1 MSGDGTVSALEIAAA
16 IKGNPPTPQQRAVI
30 EADLAPALV
39 IAGAGS
45 GKTETMANRVLYLL
59 ANGMV
64 KPSEV
69 LGLTFTRKA
78 AGELA
83 GRIRE
88 RIEQLAEAGLVG
100 DDYDVFD
107 APTVATYNSFANSIY
122 RDNAALIGRESD
134 AAVLS
139 EASSWQLARS
149 IVVASADERLA
160 DLDKSVDV
168 VTKAVINLN
177 HELSEIEHDSD
188 DVRRMVS
195 ELGSVLE
202 LPYGGRA
209 NARYPDVKRAIE
221 AVQGLPVLLDLADA
235 FAEAKASRGLVEYSD
250 QVSLALTATERVAKV
265 ADELRS
271 RFAVVLL
278 DEYQDTSV
286 VQTRLLKRL
295 FRDHAVMAVGDPH
308 QSIYGWRGASAANL
322 GGFPADF
329 SSRPAS
335 VARFELSTSWRN
347 GHAILAAA
355 NALVEKL
362 NLVTKV
368 EVGALTASPAASGED
383 LSVVFEETVND
394 EAAATAAWLKAQ
406 LVIPSA
412 KGEQRSAAM
421 LLRTRSTMSVF
432 TAALDEADVPYHV
445 LGIGGLLQQP
455 EIVDL
460 VSALWVV
467 NDPTAGSQLIRLLT
481 GSRWRLGVQDI
492 HALSRLASWLRDRD
506 YAQQPLDD
514 DLRRAM
520 RDSVADNEGGSIVD
534 ALDFIAHA
542 RPGHGALGNF
552 SAAGLERL
560 RDAGALFAR
569 LRSRAGL
576 ELVDFVT
583 LVEQELML
591 DIEVAANDRLPLGNG
606 NLEAFFD
613 ALGGYLASDDRASLG
628 GFLGWLTVAEWR
640 DSLGPRP
647 EDPEPGTV
655 QILTIHGSKGLE
667 WDIVALPR
675 LVEGELPG
683 AAKDGYNGWLSL
695 GALPYEFRGDADELP
710 LLRWRGIETQKEF
723 DDNRKRFKLDLESR
737 HRLEERRL
745 AYVAVTRARH
755 SLLLSGSFWS
765 KQSKP
770 RLPSEFL
777 LDLEA
782 SGVIGELPVESEHEE
797 NPLGSEP
804 EYLQWPAD
812 PLGVRRRRVE
822 AGADA
827 VRVALAD
834 AAPVDG
840 AATGLD
846 GRRTGDAEPG
856 NTEPG
861 KWSGDL
867 TLLLRERA
875 ARLAASEVV
884 AVPTRVSAS
893 RFKDFVSDPASVAS
907 SLRRPMPERPYKATQ
922 IGTLFHAWVEQRYGM
937 GGASEQLDALA
948 FDLDEGD
955 AVADDQLLA
964 LQETF
969 ARSAWAGRKPV
980 DVEREIH
987 LPFDGRIV
995 VCKIDAVYRDGERFQ
1010 VVDWKTGKAPKDP
1023 ADLERKQLQLALYRL
1038 AYARWAGVSPELIDA
1053 VFYFVADD
1061 TVIAPERIFDEAE
1074 LLALW
1079 RASLPAA

>member
-1 MSGDGTVSALEIAAA
+1 MTTLSAPSRVSALQIAEA
-16 IKGNPPTPQQRAVI
+16 IAGDPPTPQQQAVI

-59 ANGMV
+59 ANGLV
-64 KPSEV
+64 RPSEV

-83 GRIRE
+83 RRIRD
-88 RIEQLAEAGLVG
+88 RIEQLAAAGLVAS
-100 DDYDVFD
+100 DYDVFD

-149 IVVASADERLA
+149 IVVASHDERLA

-177 HELSEIEHDSD
+177 HELSEIERDSD
-188 DVRRMVS
+188 DVRRMVG
-195 ELGSVLE
+195 ELGSVLD
-202 LPYGGRA
+202 LPYGGRS
-209 NARYPDVKRAIE
+209 NARYPDVRRAIE

-235 FAEAKASRGLVEYSD
+235 FADAKASRGLVEYSD
-250 QVSLALTATERVAKV
+250 QVALALTATQRVPRIAE
-265 ADELRS
+265 ELRE
-271 RFAVVLL
+271 RFSVVLL

-286 VQTRLLKRL
+286 VQTRLLKTL

-329 SSRPAS
+329 SSTPRA
-335 VARFELSTSWRN
+335 VAKFDLSTSWRN
-347 GHAILAAA
+347 GHGILAAA

-362 NLVTKV
+362 NAVTKV
-368 EVGALTASPAASGED
+368 EVGALTASPAASDEK
-383 LSVVFEETVND
+383 LAVVFEETVAD

-406 LVIPSA
+406 LAVRSR

-432 TAALDEADVPYHV
+432 TSALDDAGVPYHV
-445 LGIGGLLQQP
+445 LGIGGLLQEP

-481 GSRWRLGVQDI
+481 GSRWRIGVQDI

-506 YAQQPLDD
+506 YAQQPLADE
-514 DLRRAM
+514 LREALRA
-520 RDSVADNEGGSIVD
+520 SVAESEGGSIVE
-534 ALDFIAHA
+534 ALDFLASA

-552 SAAGLERL
+552 SEIGLERL
-560 RDAGALFAR
+560 REAGALFAR
-569 LRSRAGL
+569 LRSRANL

-613 ALGGYLASDDRASLG
+613 ALGGYLASDDNSSLG

-655 QILTIHGSKGLE
+655 QLLTIHGSKGLE
-667 WDIVALPR
+667 WDIVAVPR
-675 LVEGELPG
+675 VVEGELPG

-695 GALPYEFRGDADELP
+695 GALPYEFRGDAGELP

-723 DDNRKRFKLDLESR
+723 DDSRKQFKLDLEVR

-745 AYVAVTRARH
+745 AYVAVTRAKH

-770 RLPSEFL
+770 RSPSEFL

-782 SGVIGELPVESEHEE
+782 SGVIGELPTESEHEE
-797 NPLGSEP
+797 NPLGNEP
-804 EYLQWPAD
+804 EYIQWPVD

-822 AGADA
+822 AGAAA
-827 VRVALAD
+827 VREAERVLAD
-834 AAPVDG
+834 STSVD
-840 AATGLD
+840 ADRVTP
-846 GRRTGDAEPG
+846 EPA
-856 NTEPG
+856 G
-861 KWSGDL
+861 KWSTDL
-867 TLLLRERA
+867 TLLLRERERRMGA
-875 ARLAASEVV
+875 NELV
-884 AVPTRVSAS
+884 AMPVRVAAS
-893 RFKDFVSDPASVAS
+893 RFKDFVTDPASVAS

-922 IGTLFHAWVEQRYGM
+922 IGTLFHSWVESRYGM
-937 GGASEQLDALA
+937 GGTSEALDALTTEMDDGGA
-948 FDLDEGD
+948 GGDITNDADLARLQDTFSRSIW
-955 AVADDQLLA
+955 AD
-964 LQETF
+964 
-969 ARSAWAGRKPV
+969 RRPV

-987 LPFDGRIV
+987 LPFDDRIV
-995 VCKIDAVYRDGERFQ
+995 ICKIDAVYFDGERYQ
-1010 VVDWKTGKAPKDP
+1010 VVDWKTGKAPKDA

-1038 AYARWAGVSPELIDA
+1038 AYSRWAGIDPSLIDA

-1061 TVIAPERIFDEAE
+1061 RVVTPERIFDEHE
-1074 LLALW
+1074 LLELW
-1079 RASLPAA
+1079 REAFPS

>member
-1 MSGDGTVSALEIAAA
+1 MTTAATTVSALDIAAA

-83 GRIRE
+83 TRIRE

-149 IVVASADERLA
+149 IVVASTDARLA

-168 VTKAVINLN
+168 VTKAVINLD
-177 HELSEIEHDSD
+177 HELSEIERDSD
-188 DVRRMVS
+188 DVRRMVG
-195 ELGSVLE
+195 ELGRVLE

-209 NARYPDVKRAIE
+209 NARYPDVRKAVE

-235 FAEAKASRGLVEYSD
+235 FAAAKAGRGLVEYSD
-250 QVSLALTATERVAKV
+250 QVSLALTATERVPKV
-265 ADELRS
+265 ADELRE
-271 RFAVVLL
+271 RFRVVLL

-286 VQTRLLKRL
+286 VQTRLLQRL

-322 GGFPADF
+322 GGFPSDF
-329 SSRPAS
+329 SSTPAA
-335 VARFELSTSWRN
+335 VAKFDLSTSWRN

-406 LVIPSA
+406 LAVRSA

-432 TAALDEADVPYHV
+432 TAALDAADVPYHV
-445 LGIGGLLQQP
+445 LGIGGLLQEP

-467 NDPTAGSQLIRLLT
+467 DDPTAGSQLIRLLT
-481 GSRWRLGVQDI
+481 GSRWRLGVQDV

-514 DLRRAM
+514 ELRQAM
-520 RDSVADNEGGSIVD
+520 RDSVADNEGGSIVE
-534 ALDFIAHA
+534 ALDFIAHS
-542 RPGHGALGNF
+542 RPGHGALKNF
-552 SAAGLERL
+552 SEVGLERL

-569 LRSRAGL
+569 LRARAGL

-613 ALGGYLASDDRASLG
+613 ALGGYLSSDDRASLG

-667 WDIVALPR
+667 WDIVAVPR

-710 LLRWRGIETQKEF
+710 MLRWRGIETQKEF
-723 DDNRKRFKLDLESR
+723 DDNRKRFKLDLETR

-770 RLPSEFL
+770 RTPSEFL

-782 SGVIGELPVESEHEE
+782 SGVITELPVESEHED

-804 EYLQWPAD
+804 EYLQWPVD
-812 PLGVRRRRVE
+812 PLGVRRPRVE
-822 AGADA
+822 AGAAA
-827 VRVALAD
+827 VR
-834 AAPVDG
+834 AAI
-840 AATGLD
+840 
-846 GRRTGDAEPG
+846 DAEPTTAG
-856 NTEPG
+856 T
-861 KWSGDL
+861 WSDDL

-875 ARLAASEVV
+875 RRLGASELV

-922 IGTLFHAWVEQRYGM
+922 IGTLFHTWVEERYGL
-937 GGASEQLDALA
+937 GGTSEELDASG
-948 FDLDEGD
+948 FELDDGETVSGD
-955 AVADDQLLA
+955 AELVR
-964 LQETF
+964 LQDTF
-969 ARSAWAGRKPV
+969 ARSVWAGRKPI

-995 VCKIDAVYRDGERFQ
+995 ICKIDAVYADGDRFQ
-1010 VVDWKTGKAPKDP
+1010 VVDWKTGKAPKDA

-1038 AYARWAGVSPELIDA
+1038 AYARWSGIAPELIDA

-1061 TVIAPERIFDEAE
+1061 TVVTPDRIFDEAE

-1079 RASLPAA
+1079 RESVGE

>member
-1 MSGDGTVSALEIAAA
+1 MTTAATTVSALDIAAA

-83 GRIRE
+83 TRIRE

-149 IVVASADERLA
+149 IVVASTDARLA

-168 VTKAVINLN
+168 VTKAVINLD
-177 HELSEIEHDSD
+177 HELSEIERDSD
-188 DVRRMVS
+188 DVRRMVG
-195 ELGSVLE
+195 ELGRVLE

-209 NARYPDVKRAIE
+209 NARYPDVRKAVE

-235 FAEAKASRGLVEYSD
+235 FAAAKAGRGLVEYSD
-250 QVSLALTATERVAKV
+250 QVSLALTATERVPKV
-265 ADELRS
+265 ADELRE
-271 RFAVVLL
+271 RFRVVLL

-286 VQTRLLKRL
+286 VQTRLLQRL

-322 GGFPADF
+322 GGFPSDF
-329 SSRPAS
+329 SSTPAA
-335 VARFELSTSWRN
+335 VAKFDLSTSWRN

-406 LVIPSA
+406 LAVRSA

-432 TAALDEADVPYHV
+432 TAALDAADVPYHV
-445 LGIGGLLQQP
+445 LGIGGLLQEP

-467 NDPTAGSQLIRLLT
+467 DDPTAGSQLIRLLT
-481 GSRWRLGVQDI
+481 GSRWRLGVQDV

-514 DLRRAM
+514 ELRQAM
-520 RDSVADNEGGSIVD
+520 RDSVADNEGGSIVE
-534 ALDFIAHA
+534 ALDFIAHS
-542 RPGHGALGNF
+542 RPGHDALKNF
-552 SAAGLERL
+552 SEVGLERL

-569 LRSRAGL
+569 LRARAGL

-613 ALGGYLASDDRASLG
+613 ALGGYLSSDDRASLG

-667 WDIVALPR
+667 WDIVAVPR

-710 LLRWRGIETQKEF
+710 MLRWRGIETQKEF
-723 DDNRKRFKLDLESR
+723 DDNRKRFKLDLETR

-770 RLPSEFL
+770 RTPSEFL

-782 SGVIGELPVESEHEE
+782 SGVITELPVESEHED

-804 EYLQWPAD
+804 EYLQWPVD
-812 PLGVRRRRVE
+812 PLGVRRPRVE
-822 AGADA
+822 AGAAA
-827 VRVALAD
+827 VR
-834 AAPVDG
+834 AAI
-840 AATGLD
+840 
-846 GRRTGDAEPG
+846 DAEPTTAG
-856 NTEPG
+856 T
-861 KWSGDL
+861 WSDDL

-875 ARLAASEVV
+875 RRLGASELV

-922 IGTLFHAWVEQRYGM
+922 IGTLFHTWVEERYGL
-937 GGASEQLDALA
+937 GGTSEELDASG
-948 FDLDEGD
+948 FELDDGETVSGD
-955 AVADDQLLA
+955 AELVR
-964 LQETF
+964 LQDTF
-969 ARSAWAGRKPV
+969 ARSVWAGRKPI

-995 VCKIDAVYRDGERFQ
+995 ICKIDAVYADGDRFQ
-1010 VVDWKTGKAPKDP
+1010 VVDWKTGKAPKDA

-1038 AYARWAGVSPELIDA
+1038 AYARWSGIAPELIDA

-1061 TVIAPERIFDEAE
+1061 TVVTPDRIFDEAE

-1079 RASLPAA
+1079 RESVGE

>member
-1 MSGDGTVSALEIAAA
+1 MTLDVSPGVATRISALEIAAA
-16 IKGNPPTPQQRAVI
+16 IGGNPPTPQQQAVI
-30 EADLAPALV
+30 EAELAPALV

-59 ANGMV
+59 ANGLV

-83 GRIRE
+83 KRIRE
-88 RIEQLAEAGLVG
+88 RIEQLAAAGLIG

-149 IVVASADERLA
+149 IVVASHDDRIA

-177 HELSEIEHDSD
+177 HELSEIEGDSD
-188 DVRRMVS
+188 DVRRMVG
-195 ELGSVLE
+195 ELGAVLE
-202 LPYGGRA
+202 LPYGGRS
-209 NARYPDVKRAIE
+209 NARYPDVRKAVE
-221 AVQGLPVLLDLADA
+221 AVQSLPVLLDLADA
-235 FAEAKASRGLVEYSD
+235 FAAAKAGRGLVEYSD
-250 QVSLALTATERVAKV
+250 QVALALLATEKV
-265 ADELRS
+265 PKIADELRA

-286 VQTRLLKRL
+286 VQTRLLKTL

-322 GGFPADF
+322 GSFPRDF
-329 SSRPAS
+329 SSFEPLET
-335 VARFELSTSWRN
+335 VAKFDLSTSWRN
-347 GHAILAAA
+347 GHSILAAA
-355 NALVEKL
+355 NSLVEKL

-368 EVGALTASPAASGED
+368 EVGALTASPAASGES
-383 LSVVFEETVND
+383 LSVVFEETVAE
-394 EAAATAAWLKAQ
+394 EAAAAAAWLKAQ
-406 LVIPSA
+406 LAVRSG
-412 KGEQRSAAM
+412 KGEQRTAAM
-421 LLRTRSTMSVF
+421 LMRTRSTLPVF
-432 TAALDEADVPYHV
+432 TAALDAAGVPYHV
-445 LGIGGLLQQP
+445 LGIGGLLQEP

-481 GSRWRLGVQDI
+481 GSRWRIGVQDI

-514 DLRRAM
+514 ELREAM
-520 RDSVADNEGGSIVD
+520 RASVADGEGGSIVE
-534 ALDFIAHA
+534 ALDFIAHS
-542 RPGHGALGNF
+542 RREHGALRNF
-552 SAAGLERL
+552 SEVGLERL
-560 RDAGALFAR
+560 RDAGSTFAR
-569 LRSRAGL
+569 LRSRANL

-591 DIEVAANDRLPLGNG
+591 DIEVAANDRLPLGNA

-613 ALGGYLASDDRASLG
+613 ALGGYLSSDDHASLG
-628 GFLGWLTVAEWR
+628 GFLAWLTVAEWR

-647 EDPEPGTV
+647 EEPEPGTV
-655 QILTIHGSKGLE
+655 QLLTIHGSKGLE
-667 WDIVALPR
+667 WDIVSVPR

-695 GALPYEFRGDADELP
+695 GALPYEFRGDASELP
-710 LLRWRGIETQKEF
+710 LLSWRGIQTQKEF
-723 DDNRKRFKLDLESR
+723 DDNRKQFKLDLETR

-765 KQSKP
+765 TQSKP
-770 RLPSEFL
+770 RSPSEFL
-777 LDLEA
+777 LDLER
-782 SGVIGELPVESEHEE
+782 SGVIDELPEQSEHEE

-804 EYLQWPAD
+804 EYLQWPVD

-827 VRVALAD
+827 VRAALASET
-834 AAPVDG
+834 PTDG
-840 AATGLD
+840 GT
-846 GRRTGDAEPG
+846 
-856 NTEPG
+856 
-861 KWSGDL
+861 WSDDL
-867 TLLLRERA
+867 TLLLREREQ
-875 ARLAASEVV
+875 RLGANGLV
-884 AVPTRVSAS
+884 AIPARVSAS
-893 RFKDFVSDPASVAS
+893 RFKDFVTQPATVAS
-907 SLRRPMPERPYKATQ
+907 ALRRPMPERPYKATQ
-922 IGTLFHAWVEQRYGM
+922 IGTLFHSWVEQRYGM
-937 GGASEQLDALA
+937 GGTSEELDAFALE
-948 FDLDEGD
+948 FDDGGVTGEITND
-955 AVADDQLLA
+955 AELVR

-969 ARSAWAGRKPV
+969 SRSVWAGRRPV

-995 VCKIDAVYRDGERFQ
+995 ICKIDAVYFDGARYQ
-1010 VVDWKTGKAPKDP
+1010 VVDWKTGKAPRDA
-1023 ADLERKQLQLALYRL
+1023 ADLENKQLQLALYRL
-1038 AYARWAGVSPELIDA
+1038 AYSRWAGIDIDLIDA

-1061 TVIAPERIFDEAE
+1061 RVVTPARIFDESE
-1074 LLALW
+1074 LVSLW
-1079 RASLPAA
+1079 RASTTGR

>member
-1 MSGDGTVSALEIAAA
+1 MTTAATTVSALDIAAA

-83 GRIRE
+83 TRIRE

-149 IVVASADERLA
+149 IVVASTDARLA

-168 VTKAVINLN
+168 VTKAVINLD
-177 HELSEIEHDSD
+177 HELSEIERDSD
-188 DVRRMVS
+188 DVRRMVG
-195 ELGSVLE
+195 ELGRVLE

-209 NARYPDVKRAIE
+209 NARYPDVRKAVE

-235 FAEAKASRGLVEYSD
+235 FAAAKAGRGLVEYSD
-250 QVSLALTATERVAKV
+250 QVSLALTATERVPKV
-265 ADELRS
+265 ADELRE
-271 RFAVVLL
+271 RFRVVLL

-322 GGFPADF
+322 GGFPSDF
-329 SSRPAS
+329 SSTPAA
-335 VARFELSTSWRN
+335 VAKFDLSTSWRN

-406 LVIPSA
+406 LAVRSA

-432 TAALDEADVPYHV
+432 TAALDAADVPYHV
-445 LGIGGLLQQP
+445 LGIGGLLQEP

-467 NDPTAGSQLIRLLT
+467 DDPTAGSQLIRLLT
-481 GSRWRLGVQDI
+481 GSRWRLGVQDV

-514 DLRRAM
+514 ELRQAM
-520 RDSVADNEGGSIVD
+520 RDSVADNEGGSIVE
-534 ALDFIAHA
+534 ALDFIAHS
-542 RPGHGALGNF
+542 RPGHGALKNF
-552 SAAGLERL
+552 SEVGLERL

-569 LRSRAGL
+569 LRARAGL

-613 ALGGYLASDDRASLG
+613 ALGGYLSSDDRASLG

-667 WDIVALPR
+667 WDIVAVPR

-710 LLRWRGIETQKEF
+710 MLRWRGIETQKEF
-723 DDNRKRFKLDLESR
+723 DDNRKRFKLDLETR

-770 RLPSEFL
+770 RTPSEFL

-782 SGVIGELPVESEHEE
+782 SGVITELPVESEHED

-804 EYLQWPAD
+804 EYLQWPVD
-812 PLGVRRRRVE
+812 PLGVRRPRVE
-822 AGADA
+822 AGAAA
-827 VRVALAD
+827 VR
-834 AAPVDG
+834 AAI
-840 AATGLD
+840 
-846 GRRTGDAEPG
+846 DAEPTTAG
-856 NTEPG
+856 T
-861 KWSGDL
+861 WSDDL

-875 ARLAASEVV
+875 RRLGAGELV

-922 IGTLFHAWVEQRYGM
+922 IGTLFHTWVEERYGL
-937 GGASEQLDALA
+937 GGTSEELDASG
-948 FDLDEGD
+948 FELDDGETVSGD
-955 AVADDQLLA
+955 AELVR
-964 LQETF
+964 LQDTF
-969 ARSAWAGRKPV
+969 ARSVWAGRKPI

-995 VCKIDAVYRDGERFQ
+995 ICKIDAVYADGDRFQ
-1010 VVDWKTGKAPKDP
+1010 VVDWKTGKAPKDA

-1038 AYARWAGVSPELIDA
+1038 AYARWSGIAPELIDA

-1061 TVIAPERIFDEAE
+1061 TVVTPDRIFDEAE

-1079 RASLPAA
+1079 RESVGE

>member
-1 MSGDGTVSALEIAAA
+1 MTLDLNVTTRVSALEIAAA
-16 IKGNPPTPQQRAVI
+16 IGGNPPTPQQQAVI

-59 ANGMV
+59 ANRMV

-83 GRIRE
+83 KRIRE
-88 RIEQLAEAGLVG
+88 RIEQLAAAGLVG

-149 IVVASADERLA
+149 IVVASRDERIA

-168 VTKAVINLN
+168 VTKAVITLN
-177 HELSEIEHDSD
+177 HELSEIEGDSD
-188 DVRRMVS
+188 DVRRMVA

-202 LPYGGRA
+202 LPYGGRS
-209 NARYPDVKRAIE
+209 NARYPDVRKAVE

-235 FAEAKASRGLVEYSD
+235 FAAAKADRGLVEYSD
-250 QVSLALTATERVAKV
+250 QVALALLATERVPKI
-265 ADELRS
+265 ADDLRA

-286 VQTRLLKRL
+286 VQTRLLKTL
-295 FRDHAVMAVGDPH
+295 FADHAVMAVGDPH

-322 GGFPADF
+322 GSFPSDF
-329 SSRPAS
+329 SSVDFSSLNRLEP
-335 VARFELSTSWRN
+335 VAKFDLSTSWRN
-347 GHAILAAA
+347 GHSILAAA

-368 EVGALTASPAASGED
+368 EVGSLTASPAASAES
-383 LSVVFEETVND
+383 LSVVFEETVAE
-394 EAAATAAWLKAQ
+394 EAAAAAAWLKAQ
-406 LVIPSA
+406 LAVPSG
-412 KGEQRSAAM
+412 KGEQRTAAM
-421 LLRTRSTMSVF
+421 LMRTRSTLPVF
-432 TAALDEADVPYHV
+432 TAALDEAGVPYHV
-445 LGIGGLLQQP
+445 LGIGGLLQEP

-481 GSRWRLGVQDI
+481 GSRWRIGVQDI

-514 DLRRAM
+514 DLREAM
-520 RDSVADNEGGSIVD
+520 RASVADGEGGSIVE
-534 ALDFIAHA
+534 ALDFIAHS
-542 RPGHGALGNF
+542 RREHGALRNF
-552 SAAGLERL
+552 SEVGLERL
-560 RDAGALFAR
+560 RDAGSTFAR
-569 LRSRAGL
+569 LRSRANL
-576 ELVDFVT
+576 ELADFVT

-591 DIEVAANDRLPLGNG
+591 DIEVAANDRLPLGNA

-613 ALGGYLASDDRASLG
+613 ALGGYLSSDDNASLG

-655 QILTIHGSKGLE
+655 QLLTIHGSKGLE
-667 WDIVALPR
+667 WDIVSVPR

-695 GALPYEFRGDADELP
+695 GALPYEFRGDASELP
-710 LLRWRGIETQKEF
+710 LLRWRGIQTQKEF
-723 DDNRKRFKLDLESR
+723 DDNRKQFKLDLETR

-765 KQSKP
+765 TQAKP
-770 RLPSEFL
+770 RTPSEFL
-777 LDLEA
+777 LDLENA
-782 SGVIGELPVESEHEE
+782 GVIGELAVQSEHEE

-804 EYLQWPAD
+804 EYVQWPVD

-827 VRVALAD
+827 VRAVLENGS
-834 AAPVDG
+834 PSDG
-840 AATGLD
+840 
-846 GRRTGDAEPG
+846 GR
-856 NTEPG
+856 
-861 KWSGDL
+861 WSEDL
-867 TLLLRERA
+867 TLLLRERERRIGA
-875 ARLAASEVV
+875 NGLVEIPA
-884 AVPTRVSAS
+884 RVSAS
-893 RFKDFVSDPASVAS
+893 RFKDFVTEPAVVAS
-907 SLRRPMPERPYKATQ
+907 ALRRPMPERPYKATQ
-922 IGTLFHAWVEQRYGM
+922 IGTLFHSWVEQRYGM
-937 GGASEQLDALA
+937 GGTSEELDAFALE
-948 FDLDEGD
+948 LDDGGATGEITND
-955 AVADDQLLA
+955 AELVR

-969 ARSAWAGRKPV
+969 SRSVWAGRRPV

-995 VCKIDAVYRDGERFQ
+995 ICKIDAVYFDGERYQ
-1010 VVDWKTGKAPKDP
+1010 VVDWKTGKAPRDA
-1023 ADLERKQLQLALYRL
+1023 ADLENKQLQLALYRL
-1038 AYARWAGVSPELIDA
+1038 AYARWAGIDIGLIDA

-1061 TVIAPERIFDEAE
+1061 RVVTPARIFDEDE
-1074 LLALW
+1074 LVTLW
-1079 RASLPAA
+1079 RASTTGR

>member
-1 MSGDGTVSALEIAAA
+1 MTISALDIAAA

-83 GRIRE
+83 TRIRE

-149 IVVASADERLA
+149 IVVASHDERLA

-168 VTKAVINLN
+168 VTKAVITLN
-177 HELSEIEHDSD
+177 HELSEIERDSD
-188 DVRRMVS
+188 DVRRMVG
-195 ELGSVLE
+195 ELGGVLE

-209 NARYPDVKRAIE
+209 NARYPDVRKAVE

-235 FAEAKASRGLVEYSD
+235 FAAAKASRGLVEYSD
-250 QVSLALTATERVAKV
+250 QVSLALTATERVPKV
-265 ADELRS
+265 ADELRE
-271 RFAVVLL
+271 RFKVVLL

-329 SSRPAS
+329 SGTPAA
-335 VARFELSTSWRN
+335 VAKFDLSTSWRN

-406 LVIPSA
+406 LAVRSA

-432 TAALDEADVPYHV
+432 TAALDAADVPYHV
-445 LGIGGLLQQP
+445 LGIGGLLQEP

-467 NDPTAGSQLIRLLT
+467 GDPTAGSQLIRLLT
-481 GSRWRLGVQDI
+481 GSRWRLGVQDV

-514 DLRRAM
+514 DLRQAM
-520 RDSVADNEGGSIVD
+520 RDSVADNEGGSIVE
-534 ALDFIAHA
+534 ALDFIAHS
-542 RPGHGALGNF
+542 RPGHGALKNF
-552 SAAGLERL
+552 SEVGLERL

-569 LRSRAGL
+569 LRSRANL

-613 ALGGYLASDDRASLG
+613 ALGGYLSSDDRASLS

-667 WDIVALPR
+667 WDIVAVPR

-695 GALPYEFRGDADELP
+695 GALPYEFRGDASELP
-710 LLRWRGIETQKEF
+710 LLNWRGIETQKQF
-723 DDNRKRFKLDLESR
+723 DDNRKQFKLDLESR

-770 RLPSEFL
+770 RTPSEFL

-782 SGVIGELPVESEHEE
+782 SGVISELPVESEHED

-804 EYLQWPAD
+804 EYLQWPVD
-812 PLGVRRRRVE
+812 PLGVRRPRVE
-822 AGADA
+822 AGAAA
-827 VRVALAD
+827 VRAALE
-834 AAPVDG
+834 V
-840 AATGLD
+840 
-846 GRRTGDAEPG
+846 EPTTAG
-856 NTEPG
+856 T
-861 KWSGDL
+861 WSDDL

-875 ARLAASEVV
+875 RRLGANELV

-922 IGTLFHAWVEQRYGM
+922 IGTLFHSWVEERYGL
-937 GGASEQLDALA
+937 GGTTEELDAFG
-948 FDLDEGD
+948 FDLDEGEAVSGD
-955 AVADDQLLA
+955 AELVR
-964 LQETF
+964 LQDTF
-969 ARSAWAGRKPV
+969 ARSVWAGRKPI

-995 VCKIDAVYRDGERFQ
+995 ICKIDAVYADGDRFQ
-1010 VVDWKTGKAPKDP
+1010 VVDWKTGKAPKDA

-1038 AYARWAGVSPELIDA
+1038 AYARWSGIAPELIDA

-1061 TVIAPERIFDEAE
+1061 TVVTPDRIFDEAE
-1074 LLALW
+1074 LLDLW
-1079 RASLPAA
+1079 RESVG

>member
-1 MSGDGTVSALEIAAA
+1 VTIEPTKISALDIAAA
-16 IKGNPPTPQQRAVI
+16 IKGNPPTPQQQAVI
-30 EADLAPALV
+30 EAELAPALV

-59 ANGMV
+59 ANRLV
-64 KPSEV
+64 TPSEV

-83 GRIRE
+83 TRIRE
-88 RIEQLAEAGLVG
+88 RIEQLAAAGLVG

-149 IVVASADERLA
+149 IVVASHDERLA

-188 DVRRMVS
+188 DVRRMVA

-209 NARYPDVKRAIE
+209 NARYPDVRKAVE

-235 FAEAKASRGLVEYSD
+235 FAAAKAGRGLVEYSD
-250 QVSLALTATERVAKV
+250 QVSLALTATERVPKV
-265 ADELRS
+265 AEELRA
-271 RFAVVLL
+271 RFRVVLL

-329 SSRPAS
+329 SSAPAT
-335 VARFELSTSWRN
+335 VAKFDLSTSWRN

-394 EAAATAAWLKAQ
+394 EAAATAAWFKAQ
-406 LVIPSA
+406 LAVPSA

-432 TAALDEADVPYHV
+432 TAALDEADVKYHV
-445 LGIGGLLQQP
+445 LGIGGLLQEP

-467 NDPTAGSQLIRLLT
+467 GDPTAGSQLIRLLT

-514 DLRRAM
+514 DLRQAM
-520 RDSVADNEGGSIVD
+520 RDSVADNEGGSIVE
-534 ALDFIAHA
+534 ALDFIAHS
-542 RPGHGALGNF
+542 RQGHGALANF
-552 SAAGLERL
+552 SETGLERL

-569 LRSRAGL
+569 LRSRANL

-628 GFLGWLTVAEWR
+628 GFLGWLAVAEWR

-667 WDIVALPR
+667 WDIVAVPR

-710 LLRWRGIETQKEF
+710 RLDWRGVETQKEF
-723 DDNRKRFKLDLESR
+723 DDNRKSFKLDLETR

-770 RLPSEFL
+770 RTPSEFL

-782 SGVIGELPVESEHEE
+782 SGVIGELPVESEHED

-804 EYLQWPAD
+804 EYLQWPVD

-822 AGADA
+822 AGAEA
-827 VRVALAD
+827 VRAAL
-834 AAPVDG
+834 
-840 AATGLD
+840 
-846 GRRTGDAEPG
+846 DAEPVD
-856 NTEPG
+856 TG
-861 KWSGDL
+861 KWSEDL

-875 ARLAASEVV
+875 RRLGANELV

-893 RFKDFVSDPASVAS
+893 RFKDFVTDPASVAS

-922 IGTLFHAWVEQRYGM
+922 IGTLFHSWVEERYGL
-937 GGASEQLDALA
+937 GGTSEELDA
-948 FDLDEGD
+948 FGFELDDGD
-955 AVADDQLLA
+955 AADDAQLVA
-964 LQETF
+964 LQDTF
-969 ARSAWAGRKPV
+969 ARSVWAGRKPI

-995 VCKIDAVYRDGERFQ
+995 ICKIDAVYFDGDRYQ
-1010 VVDWKTGKAPKDP
+1010 VVDWKTGKAPKDA

-1038 AYARWAGVSPELIDA
+1038 AYARWSGIAPELIDA

-1061 TVIAPERIFDEAE
+1061 KVVTPDRIFDEAE
-1074 LLALW
+1074 LLTLW
-1079 RASLPAA
+1079 RESV

>member
-1 MSGDGTVSALEIAAA
+1 MISALDIAAA

-30 EADLAPALV
+30 EAELAPALV

-59 ANGMV
+59 ANKLV
-64 KPSEV
+64 TPSEV

-83 GRIRE
+83 TRIRQ

-149 IVVASADERLA
+149 IVVASHDERLA

-177 HELSEIEHDSD
+177 HELSEIESDSD
-188 DVRRMVS
+188 DVRRMVA

-209 NARYPDVKRAIE
+209 NARYPDVRRAVE

-235 FAEAKASRGLVEYSD
+235 FAAAKASRGLVEYSD
-250 QVSLALTATERVAKV
+250 QVSLALLATERVPKV
-265 ADELRS
+265 ADELRA
-271 RFAVVLL
+271 RYRVVLL

-322 GGFPADF
+322 GSFPSDF
-329 SSRPAS
+329 SGAPAA
-335 VARFELSTSWRN
+335 VAKFDLSTSWRN

-383 LSVVFEETVND
+383 LSVVFEETVDD

-406 LVIPSA
+406 LAVPSH
-412 KGEQRSAAM
+412 KGGQRSAAM

-432 TAALDEADVPYHV
+432 TAALDAADVPYHV
-445 LGIGGLLQQP
+445 LGIGGLLQEP

-467 NDPTAGSQLIRLLT
+467 GDPTAGSQLIRLLT

-514 DLRRAM
+514 EVRQAM
-520 RDSVADNEGGSIVD
+520 RDSVADNEGGSIVE

-542 RPGHGALGNF
+542 RPGHGALANF
-552 SAAGLERL
+552 SEVGLERL

-569 LRSRAGL
+569 LRSRANL

-583 LVEQELML
+583 YVEQELML

-667 WDIVALPR
+667 WDIVAVPR

-695 GALPYEFRGDADELP
+695 GALPYEFRGDASELP
-710 LLRWRGIETQKEF
+710 LLRWRGIETQKQF
-723 DDNRKRFKLDLESR
+723 DDNRKQFKLDLETR

-770 RLPSEFL
+770 RTPSEFL

-782 SGVIGELPVESEHEE
+782 SGVITELPVESEHED

-804 EYLQWPAD
+804 EYLQWPVD

-827 VRVALAD
+827 VRAALDLPD
-834 AAPVDG
+834 AG
-840 AATGLD
+840 ET
-846 GRRTGDAEPG
+846 
-856 NTEPG
+856 G
-861 KWSGDL
+861 KWSEDL

-875 ARLAASEVV
+875 RRLGANELVP
-884 AVPTRVSAS
+884 VPTRVSAS
-893 RFKDFVSDPASVAS
+893 RFKDFVTDPASVAS

-922 IGTLFHAWVEQRYGM
+922 IGTLFHSWVEERYAL
-937 GGASEQLDALA
+937 GGTSEELDTLG
-948 FDLDEGD
+948 FELDDGD
-955 AVADDQLLA
+955 VADDAELVR
-964 LQETF
+964 LQDTF
-969 ARSAWAGRKPV
+969 ARSVWAGRKPI

-995 VCKIDAVYRDGERFQ
+995 ICKIDAVYFDGDRYQ
-1010 VVDWKTGKAPKDP
+1010 VVDWKTGKAPKDA

-1038 AYARWAGVSPELIDA
+1038 AYARWAGISADLIDA

-1061 TVIAPERIFDEAE
+1061 AVVRPDRIFDEAE

-1079 RASLPAA
+1079 RESV

>member
-1 MSGDGTVSALEIAAA
+1 MTTAATTVSALDIAAA

-83 GRIRE
+83 TRIRE

-149 IVVASADERLA
+149 IVVASTDARLA

-168 VTKAVINLN
+168 VTKAVINLD
-177 HELSEIEHDSD
+177 HELSEIERDSD
-188 DVRRMVS
+188 DVRRMVG
-195 ELGSVLE
+195 ELGRVLE

-209 NARYPDVKRAIE
+209 NARYPDVRKAVE

-235 FAEAKASRGLVEYSD
+235 FAAAKAGRGLVEYSD
-250 QVSLALTATERVAKV
+250 QVSLALTATERVPKV
-265 ADELRS
+265 ADELRE
-271 RFAVVLL
+271 RFRVVLL

-322 GGFPADF
+322 GGFPSDF
-329 SSRPAS
+329 SSTPAA
-335 VARFELSTSWRN
+335 VAKFDLSTSWRN

-406 LVIPSA
+406 LAVRSA

-432 TAALDEADVPYHV
+432 TAALDAADVPYHV
-445 LGIGGLLQQP
+445 LGIGGLLQEP

-467 NDPTAGSQLIRLLT
+467 DDPTAGSQLIRLLT
-481 GSRWRLGVQDI
+481 GSRWRLGVQDV

-514 DLRRAM
+514 ELRQAM
-520 RDSVADNEGGSIVD
+520 RDSVADNEGGSIVE
-534 ALDFIAHA
+534 ALDFIAHS
-542 RPGHGALGNF
+542 RPGHGALKNF
-552 SAAGLERL
+552 SEVGLERL

-569 LRSRAGL
+569 LRARAGL

-613 ALGGYLASDDRASLG
+613 ALGGYLSSDDRASLG

-667 WDIVALPR
+667 WDIVAVPR

-710 LLRWRGIETQKEF
+710 MLRWRGIETQKEF
-723 DDNRKRFKLDLESR
+723 DDNRKRFKLDLETR

-770 RLPSEFL
+770 RTPSEFL

-782 SGVIGELPVESEHEE
+782 SGVITELPVESEHED

-804 EYLQWPAD
+804 EYLQWPVD
-812 PLGVRRRRVE
+812 PLGVRRPRVE
-822 AGADA
+822 AGAAA
-827 VRVALAD
+827 VR
-834 AAPVDG
+834 AAI
-840 AATGLD
+840 
-846 GRRTGDAEPG
+846 DAEPTTAG
-856 NTEPG
+856 T
-861 KWSGDL
+861 WSDDL

-875 ARLAASEVV
+875 RRLGASELV

-922 IGTLFHAWVEQRYGM
+922 IGTLFHTWVEERYGL
-937 GGASEQLDALA
+937 GGTSEELDASG
-948 FDLDEGD
+948 FELDDGDTVSGD
-955 AVADDQLLA
+955 AELVR
-964 LQETF
+964 LQDTF
-969 ARSAWAGRKPV
+969 ARSVWAGRKPI

-995 VCKIDAVYRDGERFQ
+995 ICKIDAVYADGDRFQ
-1010 VVDWKTGKAPKDP
+1010 VVDWKTGKAPKDA

-1038 AYARWAGVSPELIDA
+1038 AYARWSGIAPELIDA

-1061 TVIAPERIFDEAE
+1061 TVVTPDRIFDEAE

-1079 RASLPAA
+1079 RESVGE

>member
-1 MSGDGTVSALEIAAA
+1 MTIDVNPNTRVAARVSALEIAAA
-16 IKGNPPTPQQRAVI
+16 IGGNPPTPQQQAVI

-83 GRIRE
+83 KRIRE
-88 RIEQLAEAGLVG
+88 RIEQLAAAGLIG

-149 IVVASADERLA
+149 IVVASRDERIA

-177 HELSEIEHDSD
+177 HELSEIEGDSD
-188 DVRRMVS
+188 DVRRMVG

-202 LPYGGRA
+202 LPYGGRS
-209 NARYPDVKRAIE
+209 NARYPDVRRAVE

-235 FAEAKASRGLVEYSD
+235 FAAAKASRGLVEYSD
-250 QVSLALTATERVAKV
+250 QVALALLATERVPKI
-265 ADELRS
+265 ADELRA

-286 VQTRLLKRL
+286 VQTRLLKTL
-295 FRDHAVMAVGDPH
+295 FADHAVMAVGDPH

-322 GGFPADF
+322 GSFPTDF
-329 SSRPAS
+329 SSLEPLEP
-335 VARFELSTSWRN
+335 VAKFDLSTSWRN
-347 GHAILAAA
+347 GHSILAAA

-362 NLVTKV
+362 NHVTKV
-368 EVGALTASPAASGED
+368 EVGALTASPAASGES
-383 LSVVFEETVND
+383 LSVVFEETVAE
-394 EAAATAAWLKAQ
+394 EAAAAAAWLKAQ
-406 LVIPSA
+406 LAVPSG
-412 KGEQRSAAM
+412 KGEQRTAAM
-421 LLRTRSTMSVF
+421 LMRTRSTLPVF
-432 TAALDEADVPYHV
+432 TAALDEAGVPYHV
-445 LGIGGLLQQP
+445 LGIGGLLQEP

-481 GSRWRLGVQDI
+481 GSRWRIGVQDV

-514 DLRRAM
+514 ELREAM
-520 RDSVADNEGGSIVD
+520 RASVADGEGGSIVE
-534 ALDFIAHA
+534 ALDFIAHS
-542 RPGHGALGNF
+542 RREHGALRNF
-552 SAAGLERL
+552 SEAGLERL
-560 RDAGALFAR
+560 RDAGSTFAR
-569 LRSRAGL
+569 LRSRANL

-591 DIEVAANDRLPLGNG
+591 DIEVAANDRLPLGNA

-613 ALGGYLASDDRASLG
+613 ALGGYLSSDDHASLG

-655 QILTIHGSKGLE
+655 QLLTIHGSKGLE
-667 WDIVALPR
+667 WDIVSVPR

-695 GALPYEFRGDADELP
+695 GALPYEFRGDASELP
-710 LLRWRGIETQKEF
+710 LLRWRGIQTQKEF
-723 DDNRKRFKLDLESR
+723 DDNRKQFKLDLETR

-765 KQSKP
+765 TQSKP
-770 RLPSEFL
+770 RSPSEFL
-777 LDLEA
+777 LDLEG
-782 SGVIGELPVESEHEE
+782 SGVIDELPEQSEHEE

-804 EYLQWPAD
+804 EYLQWPVD

-827 VRVALAD
+827 VRAALAN
-834 AAPVDG
+834 G
-840 AATGLD
+840 STSG
-846 GRRTGDAEPG
+846 GSTSGG
-856 NTEPG
+856 G
-861 KWSGDL
+861 KWHEDL
-867 TLLLRERA
+867 TLLLREREQ
-875 ARLAASEVV
+875 RLGANGLV
-884 AVPTRVSAS
+884 AIPARVSAS
-893 RFKDFVSDPASVAS
+893 RFKDFVTEPASVAS
-907 SLRRPMPERPYKATQ
+907 ALRRPMPERPYKATQ
-922 IGTLFHAWVEQRYGM
+922 IGTLFHSWVEQRYGM
-937 GGASEQLDALA
+937 GGTSEELDAFALEYDDGGA
-948 FDLDEGD
+948 AGEITSD
-955 AVADDQLLA
+955 AELVR

-969 ARSAWAGRKPV
+969 SRSVWAGRRPV

-995 VCKIDAVYRDGERFQ
+995 ICKIDAVYFDGERYQ
-1010 VVDWKTGKAPKDP
+1010 VVDWKTGKAPRDA
-1023 ADLERKQLQLALYRL
+1023 ADLENKQLQLALYRL
-1038 AYARWAGVSPELIDA
+1038 AYSRWAGIDLDLIDA

-1061 TVIAPERIFDEAE
+1061 RVVTPARIFDEAE
-1074 LLALW
+1074 LVALW
-1079 RASLPAA
+1079 RESLG

>member
-1 MSGDGTVSALEIAAA
+1 MTTAATTVSALDIATA

-83 GRIRE
+83 TRIRE

-149 IVVASADERLA
+149 IVVASTDARLA

-168 VTKAVINLN
+168 VTKAVINLD
-177 HELSEIEHDSD
+177 HELSEIERDSD
-188 DVRRMVS
+188 DVRRMVG
-195 ELGSVLE
+195 ELGRVLE

-209 NARYPDVKRAIE
+209 NARYPDVRKAVE

-235 FAEAKASRGLVEYSD
+235 FAAAKAGRGLVEYSD
-250 QVSLALTATERVAKV
+250 QVSLALTATERVPKV
-265 ADELRS
+265 ADELRE
-271 RFAVVLL
+271 RFRVVLL

-286 VQTRLLKRL
+286 VQTRLLQRL

-322 GGFPADF
+322 GGFPSDF
-329 SSRPAS
+329 SSTPAA
-335 VARFELSTSWRN
+335 VAKFDLSTSWRN

-406 LVIPSA
+406 LAVRSA

-432 TAALDEADVPYHV
+432 TAALDAADVPYHV
-445 LGIGGLLQQP
+445 LGIGGLLQEP

-467 NDPTAGSQLIRLLT
+467 DDPTAGSQLIRLLT
-481 GSRWRLGVQDI
+481 GSRWRLGVQDV

-514 DLRRAM
+514 ELRQAM
-520 RDSVADNEGGSIVD
+520 RDSVADNEGGSIVE
-534 ALDFIAHA
+534 ALDFIAHS
-542 RPGHGALGNF
+542 RPGHGALKNF
-552 SAAGLERL
+552 SEVGLERL

-569 LRSRAGL
+569 LRARAGL

-613 ALGGYLASDDRASLG
+613 ALGGYLSSDDRASLG

-667 WDIVALPR
+667 WDIVAVPR

-710 LLRWRGIETQKEF
+710 MLRWRGIETQKEF
-723 DDNRKRFKLDLESR
+723 DDNRKRFKLDLETR

-770 RLPSEFL
+770 RTPSEFL

-782 SGVIGELPVESEHEE
+782 SGVITELPVESEHED

-804 EYLQWPAD
+804 EYLQWPVD
-812 PLGVRRRRVE
+812 PLGVRRPRVE
-822 AGADA
+822 AGAAA
-827 VRVALAD
+827 VR
-834 AAPVDG
+834 AAI
-840 AATGLD
+840 
-846 GRRTGDAEPG
+846 DAEPTTAG
-856 NTEPG
+856 T
-861 KWSGDL
+861 WSDDL

-875 ARLAASEVV
+875 RRLGASELV

-922 IGTLFHAWVEQRYGM
+922 IGTLFHTWVEERYGL
-937 GGASEQLDALA
+937 GGTSEELDASG
-948 FDLDEGD
+948 FELDDGETVSGD
-955 AVADDQLLA
+955 AELVR
-964 LQETF
+964 LQDTF
-969 ARSAWAGRKPV
+969 ARSVWAGRKPI

-995 VCKIDAVYRDGERFQ
+995 ICKIDAVYADGDRFQ
-1010 VVDWKTGKAPKDP
+1010 VVDWKTGKAPKDA

-1038 AYARWAGVSPELIDA
+1038 AYARWSGIAPELIDA

-1061 TVIAPERIFDEAE
+1061 TVVTPDRIFDEAE

-1079 RASLPAA
+1079 RESVGE

>member
-1 MSGDGTVSALEIAAA
+1 MTLDVSPGVATRISALEIAAA
-16 IKGNPPTPQQRAVI
+16 IGGNPPTPQQQAVI
-30 EADLAPALV
+30 EAELAPALV

-59 ANGMV
+59 ANGLV

-83 GRIRE
+83 KRIRE
-88 RIEQLAEAGLVG
+88 RIEQLAAAGLIG

-149 IVVASADERLA
+149 IVVASHDDRIA

-168 VTKAVINLN
+168 VTKSVINLN
-177 HELSEIEHDSD
+177 HELSEIEGDSD
-188 DVRRMVS
+188 DVRRMVG
-195 ELGSVLE
+195 ELGAVLE
-202 LPYGGRA
+202 LPYGGRS
-209 NARYPDVKRAIE
+209 NARYPDVRKAVE
-221 AVQGLPVLLDLADA
+221 AVQSLPVLLDLADA
-235 FAEAKASRGLVEYSD
+235 FAAAKAGRGLVEYSD
-250 QVSLALTATERVAKV
+250 QVALALLATEKV
-265 ADELRS
+265 PKIADELRA

-286 VQTRLLKRL
+286 VQTRLLKTL

-322 GGFPADF
+322 GSFPRDF
-329 SSRPAS
+329 SSFEPLET
-335 VARFELSTSWRN
+335 VAKFDLSTSWRN
-347 GHAILAAA
+347 GHSILAAA
-355 NALVEKL
+355 NSLVEKL

-368 EVGALTASPAASGED
+368 EVGALTASPAASGES
-383 LSVVFEETVND
+383 LSVVFEETVAE
-394 EAAATAAWLKAQ
+394 EAAAAAVWLKAQ
-406 LVIPSA
+406 LAVRSG
-412 KGEQRSAAM
+412 KGEQRTAAM
-421 LLRTRSTMSVF
+421 LMRTRSTLPVF
-432 TAALDEADVPYHV
+432 TAALDAAGVPYHV
-445 LGIGGLLQQP
+445 LGIGGLLQEP

-481 GSRWRLGVQDI
+481 GSRWRIGVQDI

-514 DLRRAM
+514 ELREAM
-520 RDSVADNEGGSIVD
+520 RASVADGEGGSIVE
-534 ALDFIAHA
+534 ALDFIAHS
-542 RPGHGALGNF
+542 RREHGALRNF
-552 SAAGLERL
+552 SEVGLERL
-560 RDAGALFAR
+560 RDAGSTFAR
-569 LRSRAGL
+569 LRSRANL

-591 DIEVAANDRLPLGNG
+591 DIEVAANDRLPLGNA

-613 ALGGYLASDDRASLG
+613 ALGGYLSSDDHASLG
-628 GFLGWLTVAEWR
+628 GFLAWLTVAEWR

-655 QILTIHGSKGLE
+655 QLLTIHGSKGLE
-667 WDIVALPR
+667 WDIVSVPR

-710 LLRWRGIETQKEF
+710 RLDWRGVETQKEF
-723 DDNRKRFKLDLESR
+723 DDNRKSFKLDLETR

-770 RLPSEFL
+770 RTPSEFL

-782 SGVIGELPVESEHEE
+782 SGVIGELPVESEHED

-804 EYLQWPAD
+804 EYLQWPVD

-822 AGADA
+822 AGAEA
-827 VRVALAD
+827 VRAALNAE
-834 AAPVDG
+834 PVD
-840 AATGLD
+840 T
-846 GRRTGDAEPG
+846 
-856 NTEPG
+856 G
-861 KWSGDL
+861 KWSEDL

-875 ARLAASEVV
+875 RRLGANELV

-893 RFKDFVSDPASVAS
+893 RFKDFVTDPASVAS

-922 IGTLFHAWVEQRYGM
+922 IGTLFHTWVEERYGL
-937 GGASEQLDALA
+937 GGTSEELDALG
-948 FDLDEGD
+948 FELDDGDTAGD
-955 AVADDQLLA
+955 AELTR
-964 LQETF
+964 LQDTF
-969 ARSAWAGRKPV
+969 ARSIWAGRKPI

-995 VCKIDAVYRDGERFQ
+995 ICKIDAVYFDGERYQ
-1010 VVDWKTGKAPKDP
+1010 VVDWKTGKAPKD
-1023 ADLERKQLQLALYRL
+1023 ADDLERKQLQLALYRL
-1038 AYARWAGVSPELIDA
+1038 AYARWAGISPDLIDA

-1061 TVIAPERIFDEAE
+1061 AVVTPDRIFDEAE

-1079 RASLPAA
+1079 RESV

>member
-1 MSGDGTVSALEIAAA
+1 MTTAATTVSALDIAAA

-83 GRIRE
+83 TRIRE

-149 IVVASADERLA
+149 IVVASTDARLA

-168 VTKAVINLN
+168 VTKAVINLD
-177 HELSEIEHDSD
+177 HELSEIERDSD
-188 DVRRMVS
+188 DVRRMVG
-195 ELGSVLE
+195 ELGRVLE

-209 NARYPDVKRAIE
+209 NARYPDVRKAVE

-235 FAEAKASRGLVEYSD
+235 FAAAKAGRGLVEYSD
-250 QVSLALTATERVAKV
+250 QVSLALTATERVPKV
-265 ADELRS
+265 ADELRE
-271 RFAVVLL
+271 RFRVVLL

-286 VQTRLLKRL
+286 VQTRLLQRL

-322 GGFPADF
+322 GGFPSDF
-329 SSRPAS
+329 SSTPAA
-335 VARFELSTSWRN
+335 VAKFDLSTSWRN

-406 LVIPSA
+406 LAVRSA

-432 TAALDEADVPYHV
+432 TAALDAADVPYHV
-445 LGIGGLLQQP
+445 LGIGGLLQEP

-467 NDPTAGSQLIRLLT
+467 DDPTAGSQLIRLLT
-481 GSRWRLGVQDI
+481 GSRWRLGVQDV

-514 DLRRAM
+514 ELRQAM
-520 RDSVADNEGGSIVD
+520 RDSVADNEGGSIVE
-534 ALDFIAHA
+534 ALDFIAHS
-542 RPGHGALGNF
+542 RPGHGALKNF
-552 SAAGLERL
+552 SEVGLERL

-569 LRSRAGL
+569 LRARAGL

-613 ALGGYLASDDRASLG
+613 ALGGYLSSDDRASLG

-667 WDIVALPR
+667 WDIVAVPR

-710 LLRWRGIETQKEF
+710 MLRWRGIETQKEF
-723 DDNRKRFKLDLESR
+723 DDNRKRFKLDLETR

-770 RLPSEFL
+770 RTPSEFL

-782 SGVIGELPVESEHEE
+782 SGVITELPVESEHED

-804 EYLQWPAD
+804 EYLQWPVD
-812 PLGVRRRRVE
+812 PLGVRRPRVE
-822 AGADA
+822 AGAAA
-827 VRVALAD
+827 VR
-834 AAPVDG
+834 AAI
-840 AATGLD
+840 
-846 GRRTGDAEPG
+846 DAEPTTAG
-856 NTEPG
+856 T
-861 KWSGDL
+861 WSDDL

-875 ARLAASEVV
+875 RRLGASELV

-922 IGTLFHAWVEQRYGM
+922 IGTLFHTWVEERYGL
-937 GGASEQLDALA
+937 GGTSEELDASG
-948 FDLDEGD
+948 FELDDGETVSGD
-955 AVADDQLLA
+955 AELVR
-964 LQETF
+964 LQDTF
-969 ARSAWAGRKPV
+969 ARSVWAGRKPI

-995 VCKIDAVYRDGERFQ
+995 ICKIDAVYADGDRFQ
-1010 VVDWKTGKAPKDP
+1010 VVDWKTGKAPKDA

-1038 AYARWAGVSPELIDA
+1038 AYARWSGVSPELIDA

-1061 TVIAPERIFDEAE
+1061 TVVTPDRIFDEAE

-1079 RASLPAA
+1079 RESVGE

>member
-1 MSGDGTVSALEIAAA
+1 MTTSTTISALDIAAA
-16 IKGNPPTPQQRAVI
+16 IKGNPPTPQQQAVI

-59 ANGMV
+59 ANRMV
-64 KPSEV
+64 TPSEV

-83 GRIRE
+83 TRIRE
-88 RIEQLAEAGLVG
+88 RIEQLAAAGLIG

-149 IVVASADERLA
+149 IVVASHDARLA

-188 DVRRMVS
+188 DVRRMVG

-209 NARYPDVKRAIE
+209 NARYPDVRKAVE

-235 FAEAKASRGLVEYSD
+235 FAAAKAGRGLVEYSD
-250 QVSLALTATERVAKV
+250 QVSLALTATERVPKV
-265 ADELRS
+265 PDELRE
-271 RFAVVLL
+271 RFRVVLL

-322 GGFPADF
+322 GSCPADF
-329 SSRPAS
+329 SSTPGS
-335 VARFELSTSWRN
+335 VAKFDLSTSWRN

-394 EAAATAAWLKAQ
+394 EAAATAAWFKAQ
-406 LVIPSA
+406 LAIPST

-432 TAALDEADVPYHV
+432 TAALDAADVKYHV
-445 LGIGGLLQQP
+445 LGIGGLLQEP

-514 DLRRAM
+514 ELRQAM
-520 RDSVADNEGGSIVD
+520 RDSVADNEGGSIVE
-534 ALDFIAHA
+534 ALDFIAHS
-542 RPGHGALGNF
+542 RPEHGALKNF
-552 SAAGLERL
+552 SEVGLQRL

-569 LRSRAGL
+569 LRSRANL

-613 ALGGYLASDDRASLG
+613 ALGGYLSSDDRASLG

-647 EDPEPGTV
+647 EEPEPGTV

-667 WDIVALPR
+667 WDIVAVPR

-695 GALPYEFRGDADELP
+695 GALPYEFRGDASELP
-710 LLRWRGIETQKEF
+710 LLDWRGIETQKQF
-723 DDNRKRFKLDLESR
+723 DDNRKQFKLDLEAR

-770 RLPSEFL
+770 RTPSEFL

-797 NPLGSEP
+797 NPLGTEP
-804 EYLQWPAD
+804 ELMQWPVD
-812 PLGVRRRRVE
+812 PLGVRRGRVE
-822 AGADA
+822 AGAAA
-827 VRVALAD
+827 VRSALAD
-834 AAPVDG
+834 DSADDSDASPAA
-840 AATGLD
+840 
-846 GRRTGDAEPG
+846 
-856 NTEPG
+856 G
-861 KWSGDL
+861 KWHDDL

-875 ARLAASEVV
+875 RRLGANELV

-893 RFKDFVSDPASVAS
+893 RFKDFVTDPASVAS
-907 SLRRPMPERPYKATQ
+907 ALRRPMPERPYKATQ
-922 IGTLFHAWVEQRYGM
+922 IGTLFHTWVEQRYGL
-937 GGASEQLDALA
+937 GGTSEELDAFA
-948 FDLDEGD
+948 FELDGAELDGAELDDGQADGEVTND
-955 AVADDQLLA
+955 AELVR
-964 LQETF
+964 LQDTF
-969 ARSAWAGRKPV
+969 ARSVWAGRKPI

-995 VCKIDAVYRDGERFQ
+995 ICKIDAVYFDGDRYK
-1010 VVDWKTGKAPKDP
+1010 VVDWKTGKAPKD
-1023 ADLERKQLQLALYRL
+1023 ANDLERKQLQLALYRL
-1038 AYARWAGVSPELIDA
+1038 AYARWAGISPDLIDA

-1061 TVIAPERIFDEAE
+1061 AVVTPDRIFDEAE
-1074 LLALW
+1074 LLTLW
-1079 RASLPAA
+1079 RESVG

>member
-1 MSGDGTVSALEIAAA
+1 MTTAATTVSALDIAAA

-83 GRIRE
+83 ARIRE

-149 IVVASADERLA
+149 IVVASTDARLA

-168 VTKAVINLN
+168 VTKAVINLD
-177 HELSEIEHDSD
+177 HELSEIERDSD
-188 DVRRMVS
+188 DVRRMVG
-195 ELGSVLE
+195 ELGRVLE

-209 NARYPDVKRAIE
+209 NARYPDVRKAVE

-235 FAEAKASRGLVEYSD
+235 FAAAKAGRGLVEYSD
-250 QVSLALTATERVAKV
+250 QVSLALTATERVPKV
-265 ADELRS
+265 ADELRE
-271 RFAVVLL
+271 RFRVVLL

-286 VQTRLLKRL
+286 VQTRLLQRL

-322 GGFPADF
+322 GGFPSDF
-329 SSRPAS
+329 SSTPAA
-335 VARFELSTSWRN
+335 VAKFDLSTSWRN

-406 LVIPSA
+406 LAVRSA

-432 TAALDEADVPYHV
+432 TAALDAADVPYHV
-445 LGIGGLLQQP
+445 LGIGGLLQEP

-467 NDPTAGSQLIRLLT
+467 DDPTAGSQLIRLLT
-481 GSRWRLGVQDI
+481 GSRWRLGVQDV

-514 DLRRAM
+514 ELRQAM
-520 RDSVADNEGGSIVD
+520 RDSVADNEGGSIVE
-534 ALDFIAHA
+534 ALDFIAHS
-542 RPGHGALGNF
+542 RPGHGALKNF
-552 SAAGLERL
+552 SEVGLERL

-569 LRSRAGL
+569 LRARVGL

-613 ALGGYLASDDRASLG
+613 ALGGYLSSDDRASLG

-667 WDIVALPR
+667 WDIVAVPR

-710 LLRWRGIETQKEF
+710 MLRWRGIETQKEF
-723 DDNRKRFKLDLESR
+723 DDNRKRFKLDLETR

-770 RLPSEFL
+770 RTPSEFL

-782 SGVIGELPVESEHEE
+782 SGVITELPVESEHED

-804 EYLQWPAD
+804 EYLQWPVD
-812 PLGVRRRRVE
+812 PLGVRRPRVE
-822 AGADA
+822 AGAAA
-827 VRVALAD
+827 VR
-834 AAPVDG
+834 AAI
-840 AATGLD
+840 
-846 GRRTGDAEPG
+846 DAEPTTAG
-856 NTEPG
+856 T
-861 KWSGDL
+861 WSDDL

-875 ARLAASEVV
+875 RRLGASELV

-922 IGTLFHAWVEQRYGM
+922 IGTLFHTWVEERYGL
-937 GGASEQLDALA
+937 GGTSEELDASG
-948 FDLDEGD
+948 FELDDGETVSGD
-955 AVADDQLLA
+955 AELVR
-964 LQETF
+964 LQDTF
-969 ARSAWAGRKPV
+969 ARSVWAGRKPI

-995 VCKIDAVYRDGERFQ
+995 ICKIDAVYADGDRFQ
-1010 VVDWKTGKAPKDP
+1010 VVDWKTGKAPKDA

-1038 AYARWAGVSPELIDA
+1038 AYARWSGIAPELIDA

-1061 TVIAPERIFDEAE
+1061 TVVTPDRIFDEAE

-1079 RASLPAA
+1079 RESVGK

>member
-1 MSGDGTVSALEIAAA
+1 MTISALDIAAA

-83 GRIRE
+83 TRIRE

-149 IVVASADERLA
+149 IVVASHDERLA

-168 VTKAVINLN
+168 VTKAVITLN
-177 HELSEIEHDSD
+177 HELSEIERDSD
-188 DVRRMVS
+188 DVRRMVG
-195 ELGSVLE
+195 ELGAVLE

-209 NARYPDVKRAIE
+209 NARYPDVRKAVE

-235 FAEAKASRGLVEYSD
+235 FAAAKAARGLVEYSD
-250 QVSLALTATERVAKV
+250 QVSLALTATERVPKV
-265 ADELRS
+265 ADELRE
-271 RFAVVLL
+271 RFKVVLL

-295 FRDHAVMAVGDPH
+295 FREHAVMAVGDPH

-329 SSRPAS
+329 SGTPTA
-335 VARFELSTSWRN
+335 VAKFDLSTSWRN

-406 LVIPSA
+406 LAVRSA

-432 TAALDEADVPYHV
+432 TAALDAADVPYHV
-445 LGIGGLLQQP
+445 LGIGGLLQEP

-467 NDPTAGSQLIRLLT
+467 GDPTAGSQLIRLLT
-481 GSRWRLGVQDI
+481 GSRWRLGVQDV

-514 DLRRAM
+514 ELRQAM
-520 RDSVADNEGGSIVD
+520 RDSVADNEGGSIVE
-534 ALDFIAHA
+534 ALDFIAHS
-542 RPGHGALGNF
+542 RPGHGALKNF
-552 SAAGLERL
+552 SEVGLERL

-569 LRSRAGL
+569 LRSRANL

-613 ALGGYLASDDRASLG
+613 ALGGYLSSDDRASLS

-667 WDIVALPR
+667 WDIVAVPR

-695 GALPYEFRGDADELP
+695 GALPYEFRGDANELP
-710 LLRWRGIETQKEF
+710 LLRWRGIETQKQF
-723 DDNRKRFKLDLESR
+723 DDNRKQFKLDLESR

-770 RLPSEFL
+770 RTPSEFL

-782 SGVIGELPVESEHEE
+782 SGVISELPVESEHED

-804 EYLQWPAD
+804 EYLQWPVD
-812 PLGVRRRRVE
+812 PLGVRRPRVE
-822 AGADA
+822 AGAAA
-827 VRVALAD
+827 VR
-834 AAPVDG
+834 AA
-840 AATGLD
+840 LD
-846 GRRTGDAEPG
+846 GEPTTAG
-856 NTEPG
+856 T
-861 KWSGDL
+861 WSDDL

-875 ARLAASEVV
+875 RRLGANELV

-922 IGTLFHAWVEQRYGM
+922 IGTLFHSWVEERYGL
-937 GGASEQLDALA
+937 GGTTEELDAFG
-948 FDLDEGD
+948 FDLDEGEAVTGD
-955 AVADDQLLA
+955 AELVR
-964 LQETF
+964 LQDTF
-969 ARSAWAGRKPV
+969 ARSVWAGRKPI

-995 VCKIDAVYRDGERFQ
+995 ICKIDAVYADGDRFQ
-1010 VVDWKTGKAPKDP
+1010 VVDWKTGKAPKDA

-1038 AYARWAGVSPELIDA
+1038 AYARWSGIAPELIDA

-1061 TVIAPERIFDEAE
+1061 TVVTPDRIFDEAE
-1074 LLALW
+1074 LLELW
-1079 RASLPAA
+1079 RESVG

>member
-1 MSGDGTVSALEIAAA
+1 MTTAATTVSALDIAAA

-83 GRIRE
+83 ARIRE

-149 IVVASADERLA
+149 IVVASTDARLA

-168 VTKAVINLN
+168 VTKAVINLD
-177 HELSEIEHDSD
+177 HELSEIERDSD
-188 DVRRMVS
+188 DVRRMVG
-195 ELGSVLE
+195 ELGRVLE

-209 NARYPDVKRAIE
+209 NARYPDVRKAVE

-235 FAEAKASRGLVEYSD
+235 FAAAKAGRGLVEYSD
-250 QVSLALTATERVAKV
+250 QVSLALTATERVPKV
-265 ADELRS
+265 ADELRE
-271 RFAVVLL
+271 RFRVVLL

-286 VQTRLLKRL
+286 VQTRLLQRL

-322 GGFPADF
+322 GGFPSDF
-329 SSRPAS
+329 SSTPAA
-335 VARFELSTSWRN
+335 VAKFDLSTSWRN

-406 LVIPSA
+406 LAVRSA

-432 TAALDEADVPYHV
+432 TAALDAADVPYHV
-445 LGIGGLLQQP
+445 LGIGGLLQEP

-467 NDPTAGSQLIRLLT
+467 DDPTAGSQLIRLLT
-481 GSRWRLGVQDI
+481 GSRWRLGVQDV

-514 DLRRAM
+514 ELRQAM
-520 RDSVADNEGGSIVD
+520 RDSVADNEGGSIVE
-534 ALDFIAHA
+534 ALDFIAHS
-542 RPGHGALGNF
+542 RPGHGALKNF
-552 SAAGLERL
+552 SEVGLERL

-569 LRSRAGL
+569 LRARAGL

-667 WDIVALPR
+667 WDIVAVPR

-695 GALPYEFRGDADELP
+695 GALPYEFRGDASELP
-710 LLRWRGIETQKEF
+710 HLRWRGIETQKEF
-723 DDNRKRFKLDLESR
+723 DDNRKQFKLDLETR

-770 RLPSEFL
+770 RTPSEFL

-782 SGVIGELPVESEHEE
+782 SGVITELPVESEHED

-804 EYLQWPAD
+804 EYMQWPVD

-822 AGADA
+822 AGAQA
-827 VRVALAD
+827 VRAALDDD
-834 AAPVDG
+834 AAG
-840 AATGLD
+840 EA
-846 GRRTGDAEPG
+846 
-856 NTEPG
+856 G
-861 KWSGDL
+861 KWSEDL

-875 ARLAASEVV
+875 RRLGANELV

-922 IGTLFHAWVEQRYGM
+922 IGTLFHSWVEERYGL
-937 GGASEQLDALA
+937 GGTSEELDALG
-948 FDLDEGD
+948 FELDDGDTAGD
-955 AVADDQLLA
+955 AELVR
-964 LQETF
+964 LQDTF
-969 ARSAWAGRKPV
+969 ARSIWAGRKPI

-995 VCKIDAVYRDGERFQ
+995 ICKIDAVYFDGDRYQ
-1010 VVDWKTGKAPKDP
+1010 VVDWKTGKAPKDA

-1038 AYARWAGVSPELIDA
+1038 AYARWAGISPDLIDA

-1061 TVIAPERIFDEAE
+1061 AVVTPDRIFDEAE

-1079 RASLPAA
+1079 RENV

>member
-1 MSGDGTVSALEIAAA
+1 MTTVSAPSAVSALQIAEA
-16 IKGNPPTPQQRAVI
+16 IAGDPPTPQQQAVI

-59 ANGMV
+59 ANGLV

-83 GRIRE
+83 RRIRD
-88 RIEQLAEAGLVG
+88 RIEQLAAAGLIG
-100 DDYDVFD
+100 SDYDVFD

-149 IVVASADERLA
+149 IVVASHDVRLA

-168 VTKAVINLN
+168 VTKAVIALN
-177 HELSEIEHDSD
+177 HELSEIERNSD
-188 DVRRMVS
+188 DVRRMVA
-195 ELGSVLE
+195 ELGSVLD
-202 LPYGGRA
+202 LPYGGRS
-209 NARYPDVKRAIE
+209 NARYPDVRRSIE
-221 AVQGLPVLLDLADA
+221 AVHGLPVLLDLADA
-235 FAEAKASRGLVEYSD
+235 FAAAKASRGLVEYSD
-250 QVSLALTATERVAKV
+250 QVALALTATERVPRIAE
-265 ADELRS
+265 ELRERYS
-271 RFAVVLL
+271 VVLL

-286 VQTRLLKRL
+286 VQTRLLKTL

-329 SSRPAS
+329 SGSPAA
-335 VARFELSTSWRN
+335 VAKFDLSTSWRN
-347 GHAILAAA
+347 GHGILAAA
-355 NALVEKL
+355 NTIVEKL
-362 NLVTKV
+362 NAVTKV
-368 EVGALTASPAASGED
+368 EVGALTASPAASDER
-383 LSVVFEETVND
+383 LSVVFEETVAE

-406 LVIPSA
+406 LAVRSR

-421 LLRTRSTMSVF
+421 LLRTRSTLSVF
-432 TAALDEADVPYHV
+432 TSALDDAGVPYHV
-445 LGIGGLLQQP
+445 LGIGGLLQEP

-481 GSRWRLGVQDI
+481 GSRWRIGVQDI
-492 HALSRLASWLRDRD
+492 QALSRLASWLRDRD
-506 YAQQPLDD
+506 YAHQPLADE
-514 DLRRAM
+514 LREAM
-520 RDSVADNEGGSIVD
+520 RASVAESEGGSIVE
-534 ALDFIAHA
+534 ALDFLAHA
-542 RPGHGALGNF
+542 RPGHGALAGF
-552 SAAGLERL
+552 SEAGLSRMRE
-560 RDAGALFAR
+560 AGALFAR
-569 LRSRAGL
+569 LRSRANL

-591 DIEVAANDRLPLGNG
+591 DIEVSANDRLPLGNG

-613 ALGGYLASDDRASLG
+613 ALGGYLASDDNSSLG

-655 QILTIHGSKGLE
+655 QLLTIHGSKGLE
-667 WDIVALPR
+667 WDIVAVPR

-683 AAKDGYNGWLSL
+683 ASKDGYNGWLSL
-695 GALPYEFRGDADELP
+695 GALPYEFRGDAAELP
-710 LLRWRGIETQKEF
+710 VLRWRGIDSQKEF
-723 DDNRKRFKLDLESR
+723 DDNRKQFKLDLEVR
-737 HRLEERRL
+737 HRFEERRL
-745 AYVAVTRARH
+745 AYVAVTRAKH

-770 RLPSEFL
+770 RTPSEFL

-782 SGVIGELPVESEHEE
+782 AGVVGELPTASEHEE

-804 EYLQWPAD
+804 EYIQWPVD

-822 AGADA
+822 AGAAA
-827 VRVALAD
+827 VRAAAASVAPD
-834 AAPVDG
+834 AG
-840 AATGLD
+840 ASVVQAGV
-846 GRRTGDAEPG
+846 EP
-856 NTEPG
+856 PG
-861 KWSGDL
+861 KWSTDL
-867 TLLLRERA
+867 TLLLRERE
-875 ARLAASEVV
+875 RRMSTNGLV
-884 AVPTRVSAS
+884 AMPVRVAAS
-893 RFKDFVSDPASVAS
+893 RFKDFVTDPAGVAS
-907 SLRRPMPERPYKATQ
+907 ALRRPMPERPYKATQ
-922 IGTLFHAWVEQRYGM
+922 IGTLFHSWVESRYGM
-937 GGASEQLDALA
+937 GGTSEALDSLLTEI
-948 FDLDEGD
+948 DDGD
-955 AVADDQLLA
+955 ATGDITNDAD
-964 LQETF
+964 F
-969 ARSAWAGRKPV
+969 ARLQDTFSRSVWADRRPV

-987 LPFDGRIV
+987 LPFDDRIV
-995 VCKIDAVYRDGERFQ
+995 ICKIDAVYFDGGRYE
-1010 VVDWKTGKAPKDP
+1010 VVDWKTGKAPKDA

-1038 AYARWAGVSPELIDA
+1038 AYSRWAGIDPALIDA

-1061 TVIAPERIFDEAE
+1061 RVVTPERIFDEDE
-1074 LLALW
+1074 LVALW
-1079 RASLPAA
+1079 RKAFPAAS

>member
-1 MSGDGTVSALEIAAA
+1 MTTAATTVSALDIAAA

-45 GKTETMANRVLYLL
+45 GNTETMANRVLYLL

-83 GRIRE
+83 TRIRE

-149 IVVASADERLA
+149 IVVASTDARLA

-168 VTKAVINLN
+168 VTKAVINLD
-177 HELSEIEHDSD
+177 HELSEIERDSD
-188 DVRRMVS
+188 DVRRMVG
-195 ELGSVLE
+195 ELGRVLE

-209 NARYPDVKRAIE
+209 NARYPDVRKAVE

-235 FAEAKASRGLVEYSD
+235 FAAAKAGRGLVEYSD
-250 QVSLALTATERVAKV
+250 QVSLALTATERVPKV
-265 ADELRS
+265 ADELRE
-271 RFAVVLL
+271 RFRVVLL

-322 GGFPADF
+322 GGFPSDF
-329 SSRPAS
+329 SSTPAA
-335 VARFELSTSWRN
+335 VAKFDLSTSWRN

-406 LVIPSA
+406 LAVRSA

-432 TAALDEADVPYHV
+432 TAALDAADVPYHV
-445 LGIGGLLQQP
+445 LGIGGLLQEP

-467 NDPTAGSQLIRLLT
+467 DDPTAGSQLIRLLT
-481 GSRWRLGVQDI
+481 GSRWRLGVQDV

-514 DLRRAM
+514 ELRQAM
-520 RDSVADNEGGSIVD
+520 RDSVADNEGGSIVE
-534 ALDFIAHA
+534 ALDFIAHS
-542 RPGHGALGNF
+542 RPGHGALKNF
-552 SAAGLERL
+552 SEVGLERL

-569 LRSRAGL
+569 LRARAGL

-613 ALGGYLASDDRASLG
+613 ALGGYLSSDDRASLG

-667 WDIVALPR
+667 WDIVAVPR

-710 LLRWRGIETQKEF
+710 MLRWRGIETQKEF
-723 DDNRKRFKLDLESR
+723 DDNRKRFKLDLETR

-770 RLPSEFL
+770 RTPSEFL

-782 SGVIGELPVESEHEE
+782 SGVITELPVESEHED

-804 EYLQWPAD
+804 EYLQWPVD
-812 PLGVRRRRVE
+812 PLGVRRPRVE
-822 AGADA
+822 AGAAA
-827 VRVALAD
+827 VR
-834 AAPVDG
+834 AAI
-840 AATGLD
+840 
-846 GRRTGDAEPG
+846 DAEPTTAG
-856 NTEPG
+856 T
-861 KWSGDL
+861 WSDDL

-875 ARLAASEVV
+875 RRLGASELV

-922 IGTLFHAWVEQRYGM
+922 IGTLFHTWVEERYGL
-937 GGASEQLDALA
+937 GGTSEELDA
-948 FDLDEGD
+948 FGFELDDGETVSGD
-955 AVADDQLLA
+955 AELVR
-964 LQETF
+964 LQDTF
-969 ARSAWAGRKPV
+969 ARSVWAGRKPI

-995 VCKIDAVYRDGERFQ
+995 ICKIDAVYADGDRFQ
-1010 VVDWKTGKAPKDP
+1010 VVDWKTGKAPKDA

-1038 AYARWAGVSPELIDA
+1038 AYARWSGIAPELIDA

-1061 TVIAPERIFDEAE
+1061 TVVTPDRIFDEAE

-1079 RASLPAA
+1079 RESVGE

>member
-1 MSGDGTVSALEIAAA
+1 MTTTMATRVSALEIAAA
-16 IKGNPPTPQQRAVI
+16 IAGDPPTPQQQAVI

-59 ANGMV
+59 ANGLV
-64 KPSEV
+64 RPSEV

-83 GRIRE
+83 KRIRD
-88 RIEQLAEAGLVG
+88 RIEQLAAAGLIG
-100 DDYDVFD
+100 DDYDVFE

-149 IVVASADERLA
+149 IVVASHDERLA

-177 HELSEIEHDSD
+177 HELSEIERTSD
-188 DVRRMVS
+188 DVRRMVD

-202 LPYGGRA
+202 LPYGGRS
-209 NARYPDVKRAIE
+209 NARYPEVRRAVG

-250 QVSLALTATERVAKV
+250 QVALALTATERVPRIAE
-265 ADELRS
+265 ELRE

-286 VQTRLLKRL
+286 VQTRLLKTL

-322 GGFPADF
+322 GSFPSDF
-329 SSRPAS
+329 STDSGA
-335 VARFELSTSWRN
+335 VAKFDLSTSWRN
-347 GHAILAAA
+347 GHGILAAA

-362 NLVTKV
+362 NAVTRV
-368 EVGALTASPAASGED
+368 EVGALTASPAASDER
-383 LSVVFEETVND
+383 LTVVFEETVAD
-394 EAAATAAWLKAQ
+394 EAAATAAWLKQQ
-406 LVIPSA
+406 LAVPSR
-412 KGEQRSAAM
+412 KGEQRTAAM

-432 TAALDEADVPYHV
+432 TSALDDAGVPYHV
-445 LGIGGLLQQP
+445 LGIGGLLHEP

-481 GSRWRLGVQDI
+481 GSRWRIGVQDI

-506 YAQQPLDD
+506 YAQQPLGDE
-514 DLRRAM
+514 LREAM
-520 RDSVADNEGGSIVD
+520 RASVAEAEGGSIVE
-534 ALDFIAHA
+534 ALDFIGHA
-542 RPGHGALGNF
+542 RPGHGALANF
-552 SAAGLERL
+552 SEAGLERL
-560 RDAGALFAR
+560 REAGAMFAR
-569 LRSRAGL
+569 LRARANL
-576 ELVDFVT
+576 DLVDFVT

-613 ALGGYLASDDRASLG
+613 ALGGYLSSDDNASLG

-655 QILTIHGSKGLE
+655 QLLTIHGSKGLE
-667 WDIVALPR
+667 WDIVAVPR

-695 GALPYEFRGDADELP
+695 GALPYEFRGDASELP

-723 DDNRKRFKLDLESR
+723 DDNRKQFKLDLATR

-745 AYVAVTRARH
+745 GYVAVTRAKH

-765 KQSKP
+765 RQTKP
-770 RLPSEFL
+770 RTPSEFL

-782 SGVIGELPVESEHEE
+782 AGVIGALPVESAHEE

-804 EYLQWPAD
+804 EYLRWPVD
-812 PLGVRRRRVE
+812 PLGMRRARVE
-822 AGADA
+822 AGAEA
-827 VRVALAD
+827 VRAAAD
-834 AAPVDG
+834 AGVDVEP
-840 AATGLD
+840 TGM
-846 GRRTGDAEPG
+846 
-856 NTEPG
+856 
-861 KWSGDL
+861 WSTDL
-867 TLLLRERA
+867 TLLLRERERRMGA
-875 ARLAASEVV
+875 NGLVAMPARV
-884 AVPTRVSAS
+884 AAS

-922 IGTLFHAWVEQRYGM
+922 IGTLFHSWVESRYGM
-937 GGASEQLDALA
+937 DGTSEPLDSLVTELDDDGSGDITNDADLA
-948 FDLDEGD
+948 RLQDTFSRS
-955 AVADDQLLA
+955 VWAD
-964 LQETF
+964 
-969 ARSAWAGRKPV
+969 RRPV

-987 LPFDGRIV
+987 LPFDDRIV
-995 VCKIDAVYRDGERFQ
+995 ICKIDAVYTDGERYQ
-1010 VVDWKTGKAPKDP
+1010 VVDWKTGKAPKDA

-1038 AYARWAGVSPELIDA
+1038 AYSKWAGIDPSLIDA

-1061 TVIAPERIFDEAE
+1061 RVIEPERIFDEQE

-1079 RASLPAA
+1079 REAFPR

>member
-1 MSGDGTVSALEIAAA
+1 MTTVSTRISALDIAAA
-16 IKGNPPTPQQRAVI
+16 IAGNPPTPQQRAVI

-59 ANGMV
+59 ANDLV

-83 GRIRE
+83 TRIRE
-88 RIEQLAEAGLVG
+88 RIEQLAEAGLIG

-149 IVVASADERLA
+149 IVVASHDERLA

-188 DVRRMVS
+188 DVRRMVG

-202 LPYGGRA
+202 LPYGGRS
-209 NARYPDVKRAIE
+209 NARYPDVRKAVE

-235 FAEAKASRGLVEYSD
+235 FAAAKASRGLVEYSD
-250 QVSLALTATERVAKV
+250 QVSLALTATERVPKV
-265 ADELRS
+265 AEELRQ

-322 GGFPADF
+322 GSFPSDF
-329 SSRPAS
+329 SSTPAR
-335 VARFELSTSWRN
+335 VAKYDLSTSWRN

-362 NLVTKV
+362 NLVTTV

-394 EAAATAAWLKAQ
+394 EAAGTAAWLKAQ
-406 LVIPSA
+406 LAIPSA
-412 KGEQRSAAM
+412 KGEQRSAA
-421 LLRTRSTMSVF
+421 LLMRTRSTMSVF
-432 TAALDEADVPYHV
+432 TAALDAADVKYHV
-445 LGIGGLLQQP
+445 LGIGGLLQEP

-514 DLRRAM
+514 DLRQAM
-520 RDSVADNEGGSIVD
+520 RDSVADNEGGSIVE
-534 ALDFIAHA
+534 ALDFIAHS
-542 RPGHGALGNF
+542 RREHGALKNF
-552 SAAGLERL
+552 SETGLDRL

-628 GFLGWLTVAEWR
+628 GFLGWLAVAEWR

-655 QILTIHGSKGLE
+655 QLLTIHGSKGLE
-667 WDIVALPR
+667 WDIVAVPR

-695 GALPYEFRGDADELP
+695 GALPYEFRGDANELP
-710 LLRWRGIETQKEF
+710 MLRWRGIETQKEF
-723 DDNRKRFKLDLESR
+723 DDNRKRFKLDLETR

-770 RLPSEFL
+770 RTPSEFL
-777 LDLEA
+777 LDLEE
-782 SGVIGELPVESEHEE
+782 SGVIGELPVESDHEE

-804 EYLQWPAD
+804 EYLQWPVD
-812 PLGVRRRRVE
+812 PLGVRRQRVE
-822 AGADA
+822 AGAAA
-827 VRVALAD
+827 VRAAVAD
-834 AAPVDG
+834 ETPTSGAPHP
-840 AATGLD
+840 T
-846 GRRTGDAEPG
+846 
-856 NTEPG
+856 G
-861 KWSGDL
+861 KWSEDL

-875 ARLAASEVV
+875 ARIGANELV

-937 GGASEQLDALA
+937 GGTSEELDTLG
-948 FDLDEGD
+948 FELDEGEAVSND
-955 AVADDQLLA
+955 AELVR
-964 LQETF
+964 LQDVF
-969 ARSAWAGRKPV
+969 ARSVWAGRRPV

-995 VCKIDAVYRDGERFQ
+995 ICKIDAVYRDGDRYQ
-1010 VVDWKTGKAPKDP
+1010 VVDWKTGKAPKDA

-1038 AYARWAGVSPELIDA
+1038 AYARWAGISPDLIDA

-1061 TVIAPERIFDEAE
+1061 TVVTPDRIFDEAE

-1079 RASLPAA
+1079 RESIG

>member
-1 MSGDGTVSALEIAAA
+1 MTTAATTVSALDIAAA

-83 GRIRE
+83 TRIRE

-149 IVVASADERLA
+149 IVVASTDDRLA

-168 VTKAVINLN
+168 VTKAVINLD
-177 HELSEIEHDSD
+177 HELSEIERDSD
-188 DVRRMVS
+188 DVRRMVG
-195 ELGSVLE
+195 ELGQILE

-209 NARYPDVKRAIE
+209 NARYPDVRKAVE

-235 FAEAKASRGLVEYSD
+235 FAAAKAGRGLVEYSD
-250 QVSLALTATERVAKV
+250 QVSLALTATERVPKV
-265 ADELRS
+265 ADELRE
-271 RFAVVLL
+271 RFRVVLL

-286 VQTRLLKRL
+286 VQTRLLQRL

-322 GGFPADF
+322 GGFPSDF
-329 SSRPAS
+329 SSTPAA
-335 VARFELSTSWRN
+335 VAKFDLSTSWRN

-406 LVIPSA
+406 LAVRSA

-432 TAALDEADVPYHV
+432 TAALDAADVPYHV
-445 LGIGGLLQQP
+445 LGIGGLLQEP

-467 NDPTAGSQLIRLLT
+467 DDPTAGSQLIRLLT
-481 GSRWRLGVQDI
+481 GSRWRLGVQDV

-514 DLRRAM
+514 ELRQAM
-520 RDSVADNEGGSIVD
+520 RDSVADNEGGSIVE
-534 ALDFIAHA
+534 ALDFIAHS
-542 RPGHGALGNF
+542 RPGHGALKNF
-552 SAAGLERL
+552 SEVGLERL

-569 LRSRAGL
+569 LRARAGL

-613 ALGGYLASDDRASLG
+613 ALGGYLSSDDRASLG

-667 WDIVALPR
+667 WDIVAVPR

-710 LLRWRGIETQKEF
+710 MLRWRGIETQKEF
-723 DDNRKRFKLDLESR
+723 DDNRKRFKLDLETR

-770 RLPSEFL
+770 RTPSEFL

-782 SGVIGELPVESEHEE
+782 SGVITELPVESEHED

-804 EYLQWPAD
+804 EYLQWPVD
-812 PLGVRRRRVE
+812 PLGVRRPRVE
-822 AGADA
+822 AGAAA
-827 VRVALAD
+827 VR
-834 AAPVDG
+834 AAI
-840 AATGLD
+840 
-846 GRRTGDAEPG
+846 DAEPTTAG
-856 NTEPG
+856 T
-861 KWSGDL
+861 WSDDL

-875 ARLAASEVV
+875 RRLGASELV

-922 IGTLFHAWVEQRYGM
+922 IGTLFHTWVEERYGL
-937 GGASEQLDALA
+937 GGTSEELDASG
-948 FDLDEGD
+948 FELDDGETVSGD
-955 AVADDQLLA
+955 AELVR
-964 LQETF
+964 LQDTF
-969 ARSAWAGRKPV
+969 ARSVWAGRKPI

-995 VCKIDAVYRDGERFQ
+995 ICKIDAVYADGDRFQ
-1010 VVDWKTGKAPKDP
+1010 VVDWKTGKAPKDA

-1038 AYARWAGVSPELIDA
+1038 AYARWSGIAPELIDA

-1061 TVIAPERIFDEAE
+1061 TVVTPDRIFDEAE

-1079 RASLPAA
+1079 RESVGE

>member
-1 MSGDGTVSALEIAAA
+1 MTRVSALDIAAA

-59 ANGMV
+59 ANGLV
-64 KPSEV
+64 TPGEV

-83 GRIRE
+83 TRIRE

-149 IVVASADERLA
+149 IVVASTDERLA

-168 VTKAVINLN
+168 VTKAVIALN
-177 HELSEIEHDSD
+177 HELSEIESDSD
-188 DVRRMVS
+188 DVRRMVG
-195 ELGSVLE
+195 ELGRVLD

-209 NARYPDVKRAIE
+209 NARYPDVRRAVE

-235 FAEAKASRGLVEYSD
+235 FAAAKASRGLVEYSD
-250 QVSLALTATERVAKV
+250 QVALALAATERVPKV
-265 ADELRS
+265 ADELRA
-271 RFAVVLL
+271 RYRVVLL

-322 GGFPADF
+322 GSFPSDF
-329 SSRPAS
+329 SSAPAG
-335 VARFELSTSWRN
+335 VAKFDLSTSWRN

-355 NALVEKL
+355 NSLVEKL

-406 LVIPSA
+406 LAVPSG

-432 TAALDEADVPYHV
+432 TAALDEADVKYHV

-514 DLRRAM
+514 ELRQAM
-520 RDSVADNEGGSIVD
+520 RDSVADNEGGSIVE

-542 RPGHGALGNF
+542 RPGHGALANF
-552 SAAGLERL
+552 SEVGLERL

-569 LRSRAGL
+569 LRSRANL

-583 LVEQELML
+583 YVEQELML

-613 ALGGYLASDDRASLG
+613 ALGGYLASDDRASLA

-647 EDPEPGTV
+647 EEPEPGTV

-667 WDIVALPR
+667 WDIVAVPR

-683 AAKDGYNGWLSL
+683 AAKDGYNGWLAL
-695 GALPYEFRGDADELP
+695 GALPYEFRGDASELP

-723 DDNRKRFKLDLESR
+723 DDNRKQFKLDLETR

-765 KQSKP
+765 KQTKP
-770 RLPSEFL
+770 RTPSEFL

-782 SGVIGELPVESEHEE
+782 SGVITELPVESEHED

-804 EYLQWPAD
+804 EYLQWPVD

-822 AGADA
+822 QGAHA
-827 VRVALAD
+827 VRAALE
-834 AAPVDG
+834 
-840 AATGLD
+840 T
-846 GRRTGDAEPG
+846 TPG
-856 NTEPG
+856 ERVGT
-861 KWSGDL
+861 WSEDL

-875 ARLAASEVV
+875 RRLGANELV

-922 IGTLFHAWVEQRYGM
+922 IGTLFHTWVEERYGL
-937 GGASEQLDALA
+937 GGTSEELDALG
-948 FDLDEGD
+948 FELDDGDTAGD
-955 AVADDQLLA
+955 AELTR
-964 LQETF
+964 LQDTF
-969 ARSAWAGRKPV
+969 ARSVWAGRKPI

-995 VCKIDAVYRDGERFQ
+995 ICKIDAVYFDGDRYQ
-1010 VVDWKTGKAPKDP
+1010 VVDWKTGKAPKD
-1023 ADLERKQLQLALYRL
+1023 ADDLERKQLQLALYRL
-1038 AYARWAGVSPELIDA
+1038 AYARWAGISPDLIDA

-1061 TVIAPERIFDEAE
+1061 AVVTPDRIFDEAE

-1079 RASLPAA
+1079 RESV

>member
-1 MSGDGTVSALEIAAA
+1 MTTAATIVSALDIATA

-83 GRIRE
+83 TRIRE

-149 IVVASADERLA
+149 IVVASTDARLA

-168 VTKAVINLN
+168 VTKAVINLD
-177 HELSEIEHDSD
+177 HELSEIERDSD
-188 DVRRMVS
+188 DVRRMVG
-195 ELGSVLE
+195 ELGRVLE

-209 NARYPDVKRAIE
+209 NARYPDVRKAVE

-235 FAEAKASRGLVEYSD
+235 FAAAKAGRGLVEYSD
-250 QVSLALTATERVAKV
+250 QVSLALTATERVPKV
-265 ADELRS
+265 ADELRE
-271 RFAVVLL
+271 RFRVVLL

-286 VQTRLLKRL
+286 VQTRLLQRL

-322 GGFPADF
+322 GGFPSDF
-329 SSRPAS
+329 SSTPAA
-335 VARFELSTSWRN
+335 VAKFDLSTSWRN

-406 LVIPSA
+406 LAVRSA

-432 TAALDEADVPYHV
+432 TAALDAADVPYHV
-445 LGIGGLLQQP
+445 LGIGGLLQEP

-467 NDPTAGSQLIRLLT
+467 DDPTAGSQLIRLLT
-481 GSRWRLGVQDI
+481 GSRWRLGVQDV

-514 DLRRAM
+514 ELRQAM
-520 RDSVADNEGGSIVD
+520 RDSVADNEGGSIVE
-534 ALDFIAHA
+534 ALDFIAHS
-542 RPGHGALGNF
+542 RPGHGALKNF
-552 SAAGLERL
+552 SEVGLERL

-569 LRSRAGL
+569 LRARAGL

-613 ALGGYLASDDRASLG
+613 ALGGYLSSDDRASLG

-667 WDIVALPR
+667 WDIVAVPR

-710 LLRWRGIETQKEF
+710 MLRWRGIETQKEF
-723 DDNRKRFKLDLESR
+723 DDNRKRFKLDLETR

-770 RLPSEFL
+770 RTPSEFL

-782 SGVIGELPVESEHEE
+782 SGVITELPVESEHED

-804 EYLQWPAD
+804 EYLQWPVD
-812 PLGVRRRRVE
+812 PLGVRRPRVE
-822 AGADA
+822 AGAAA
-827 VRVALAD
+827 VR
-834 AAPVDG
+834 AAI
-840 AATGLD
+840 
-846 GRRTGDAEPG
+846 DAEPTTAG
-856 NTEPG
+856 T
-861 KWSGDL
+861 WSDDL

-875 ARLAASEVV
+875 RRLGASELV

-922 IGTLFHAWVEQRYGM
+922 IGTLFHTWVEERYGL
-937 GGASEQLDALA
+937 GGTSEELDASG
-948 FDLDEGD
+948 FELDDGETVSGD
-955 AVADDQLLA
+955 AELVR
-964 LQETF
+964 LQDTF
-969 ARSAWAGRKPV
+969 ARSVWAGRKPI

-995 VCKIDAVYRDGERFQ
+995 ICKIDAVYADGDRFQ
-1010 VVDWKTGKAPKDP
+1010 VVDWKTGKAPKDA

-1038 AYARWAGVSPELIDA
+1038 AYARWSGIAPELIDA

-1061 TVIAPERIFDEAE
+1061 TVVTPDHIFDEAE

-1079 RASLPAA
+1079 RESVGE

>member
-1 MSGDGTVSALEIAAA
+1 VTAAVPGEVAPRVSALEIATA
-16 IKGNPPTPQQRAVI
+16 IQGDPPTPQQRAVI

-59 ANGMV
+59 ANRLV

-83 GRIRE
+83 KRIRE
-88 RIEQLAEAGLVG
+88 RIEQLAAAGLVG

-149 IVVASADERLA
+149 IVVASRDERLA

-177 HELSEIEHDSD
+177 HELSEIEGDSD
-188 DVRRMVS
+188 DVRRMVG
-195 ELGSVLE
+195 ELGGVLE
-202 LPYGGRA
+202 LPYGGRS
-209 NARYPDVKRAIE
+209 NARYPDVRRAVE

-235 FAEAKASRGLVEYSD
+235 FAEAKAARGLVEYSD
-250 QVSLALTATERVAKV
+250 QVALALTATERVATV
-265 ADELRS
+265 AAELRG
-271 RFAVVLL
+271 RYAVVLL

-286 VQTRLLKRL
+286 VQTRLLKTL
-295 FRDHAVMAVGDPH
+295 FRHHAVMAVGDPH

-329 SSRPAS
+329 SSTPRE
-335 VARFELSTSWRN
+335 VAKFDLSTSWRN
-347 GHAILAAA
+347 GHGILAAS

-362 NLVTKV
+362 NLVTTV
-368 EVGALTASPAASGED
+368 EVGSLTASPAASDEK
-383 LSVVFEETVND
+383 LNVVFEETVAD
-394 EAAATAAWLKAQ
+394 EAAATAAWLKRQ
-406 LVIPSA
+406 LAVPSK
-412 KGEQRSAAM
+412 KGTQRTAAM
-421 LLRTRSTMSVF
+421 LMRTRATMSVF
-432 TAALDEADVPYHV
+432 TAALDEAGVPFHV
-445 LGIGGLLQQP
+445 LGIGGLLQEP

-506 YAQQPLDD
+506 YAQQPLSDE
-514 DLRRAM
+514 LREAM
-520 RDSVADNEGGSIVD
+520 RASVAEAEGGSIVE

-542 RPGHGALGNF
+542 RPGHGALARF
-552 SAAGLERL
+552 SEPGLERL
-560 RDAGALFAR
+560 REAGSMFAR

-591 DIEVAANDRLPLGNG
+591 DIEVAANDRLPLGNA

-613 ALGGYLASDDRASLG
+613 ALGGYLSSDDRASLG

-655 QILTIHGSKGLE
+655 QLLTIHGSKGLE
-667 WDIVALPR
+667 WDIVAVPR

-723 DDNRKRFKLDLESR
+723 DDNRKQFKLDLETR

-765 KQSKP
+765 KQTKP
-770 RLPSEFL
+770 RTPSEFL

-782 SGVIGELPVESEHEE
+782 AGVIDALPVESEHED

-804 EYLQWPAD
+804 EYMSWPVD
-812 PLGVRRRRVE
+812 PLGVRRTRVE

-827 VRVALAD
+827 VRSTLEAD
-834 AAPVDG
+834 ASPNRGTWHDDV
-840 AATGLD
+840 
-846 GRRTGDAEPG
+846 
-856 NTEPG
+856 
-861 KWSGDL
+861 

-875 ARLAASEVV
+875 QRIGANEVV
-884 AVPTRVSAS
+884 PVPTRVSAS
-893 RFKDFVSDPASVAS
+893 RFKDFVTDPASVAS

-922 IGTLFHAWVEQRYGM
+922 IGTLFHSWVEERYGL
-937 GGASEQLDALA
+937 GGTSEELDAA
-948 FDLDEGD
+948 AMELDDGD
-955 AVADDQLLA
+955 ATGEITNDAELVR

-969 ARSAWAGRKPV
+969 ARSVWADRRPV

-995 VCKIDAVYRDGERFQ
+995 VCKIDAVYADGDRFQ
-1010 VVDWKTGKAPKDP
+1010 VVDWKTGKAPRDD

-1038 AYARWAGVSPELIDA
+1038 AYARWSGVPIEQIDA

-1061 TVIAPERIFDEAE
+1061 RVVRPDRIFDEAE

-1079 RASLPAA
+1079 RANVQLVE

>member
-1 MSGDGTVSALEIAAA
+1 MTTAATTVSALDIAAA

-83 GRIRE
+83 TRIRE

-149 IVVASADERLA
+149 IVVASTDDRLA

-168 VTKAVINLN
+168 VTKAVINLD
-177 HELSEIEHDSD
+177 HELSEIERDSD
-188 DVRRMVS
+188 DVRRMVG
-195 ELGSVLE
+195 ELGQILE

-209 NARYPDVKRAIE
+209 NARYPDVRKAVE

-235 FAEAKASRGLVEYSD
+235 FAAAKAGRGLVEYSD
-250 QVSLALTATERVAKV
+250 QVSLALTATERVPKV
-265 ADELRS
+265 ADELRE
-271 RFAVVLL
+271 RFRVVLL

-286 VQTRLLKRL
+286 VQTRLLQRL

-322 GGFPADF
+322 GGFPSDF
-329 SSRPAS
+329 SSTPAA
-335 VARFELSTSWRN
+335 VAKFDLSTSWRN

-406 LVIPSA
+406 LAVRSA

-432 TAALDEADVPYHV
+432 TAALDAADVPYHV
-445 LGIGGLLQQP
+445 LGIGGLLQEP

-467 NDPTAGSQLIRLLT
+467 DDPTAGSQLIRLLT
-481 GSRWRLGVQDI
+481 GSRWRLGVQDV

-514 DLRRAM
+514 ELRQAM
-520 RDSVADNEGGSIVD
+520 RDSVADNEGGSIVE
-534 ALDFIAHA
+534 ALDFIAHS
-542 RPGHGALGNF
+542 RPGHGALKNF
-552 SAAGLERL
+552 SEVGLERL

-569 LRSRAGL
+569 LRARAGL

-613 ALGGYLASDDRASLG
+613 ALGGYLSSDDHASLG
-628 GFLGWLTVAEWR
+628 GFLAWLTVAEWR

-655 QILTIHGSKGLE
+655 QLLTIHGSKGLE
-667 WDIVALPR
+667 WDIVSVPR

-695 GALPYEFRGDADELP
+695 GALPYEFRGDASELP
-710 LLRWRGIETQKEF
+710 LLSWRGIQTQKEF
-723 DDNRKRFKLDLESR
+723 DDNRKQFKLDLETR

-765 KQSKP
+765 TQSKP
-770 RLPSEFL
+770 RSPSEFL
-777 LDLEA
+777 LDLER
-782 SGVIGELPVESEHEE
+782 SGVIDELPEQSEHEE
-797 NPLGSEP
+797 NPHGSEP
-804 EYLQWPAD
+804 EYLQWPVD

-827 VRVALAD
+827 VRAALASETP
-834 AAPVDG
+834 ADG
-840 AATGLD
+840 GT
-846 GRRTGDAEPG
+846 
-856 NTEPG
+856 
-861 KWSGDL
+861 WSDDL
-867 TLLLRERA
+867 TLLLREREQ
-875 ARLAASEVV
+875 RLGANGLV
-884 AVPTRVSAS
+884 AIPARVSAS
-893 RFKDFVSDPASVAS
+893 RFKDFVTQPATVAS
-907 SLRRPMPERPYKATQ
+907 ALRRPMPERPYKATQ
-922 IGTLFHAWVEQRYGM
+922 IGTLFHSWVEQRYGM
-937 GGASEQLDALA
+937 GGTSEELDAFALE
-948 FDLDEGD
+948 FDDGGVTGEITND
-955 AVADDQLLA
+955 AELVR

-969 ARSAWAGRKPV
+969 SRSVWAGRRPV

-995 VCKIDAVYRDGERFQ
+995 ICKIDAVYFDGARYQ
-1010 VVDWKTGKAPKDP
+1010 VVDWKTGKAPRDA
-1023 ADLERKQLQLALYRL
+1023 ADLENKQLQLALYRL
-1038 AYARWAGVSPELIDA
+1038 AYSRWAGIDIDLIDA

-1061 TVIAPERIFDEAE
+1061 RVVTPARIFDESE
-1074 LLALW
+1074 LVALW
-1079 RASLPAA
+1079 RASTTGR

>member
-1 MSGDGTVSALEIAAA
+1 MTAERMTFRNVVGHGTIISALDIARA
-16 IKGNPPTPQQRAVI
+16 IEGDPPTAQQQAVI
-30 EADLAPALV
+30 EAPLAPALV

-45 GKTETMANRVLYLL
+45 GKTETMANRVLFLL

-88 RIEQLAEAGLVG
+88 RIAQLAAAGLIG

-149 IVVASADERLA
+149 IVVASGDERLA

-168 VTKAVINLN
+168 VTKKVIALN
-177 HELSEIEHDSD
+177 HELSEMEFGSD
-188 DVRRMVS
+188 DVRSLVD
-195 ELGSVLE
+195 EFAALLD
-202 LPYGGRA
+202 LPYGGRG
-209 NARYPDVKRAIE
+209 RYPDVAKAVG

-235 FAEAKASRGLVEYSD
+235 FADAKASRGLVEYSD
-250 QVSLALTATERVAKV
+250 QVALALTATERVPRIAE
-265 ADELRS
+265 ELRS

-286 VQTRLLKRL
+286 VQTRLLKAL

-322 GGFPADF
+322 GSFPADF
-329 SSRPAS
+329 SSAPRPTDE
-335 VARFELSTSWRN
+335 VAKFDLSTSWRN
-347 GHAILAAA
+347 GHGILAAA

-368 EVGALTASPAASGED
+368 EVGSLTASPAASAEK
-383 LSVVFEETVND
+383 LAVVFEETVTE
-394 EAAATAAWLKAQ
+394 EAAATAAWLRQQ
-406 LVIPSA
+406 LAVKSK
-412 KGEQRSAAM
+412 KGGQRSAAM
-421 LLRTRSTMSVF
+421 LLRTRSTMAVF
-432 TAALDEADVPYHV
+432 TAALDEAQVPYHV
-445 LGIGGLLQQP
+445 LGIGGLLQEP

-481 GSRWRLGVQDI
+481 GSRWRIGVQDI

-506 YAQQPLDD
+506 YAQQPLPDE
-514 DLRRAM
+514 LREAM
-520 RDSVADNEGGSIVD
+520 RASVAEAEGGSIVE
-534 ALDFIAHA
+534 ALDFIARA
-542 RPGHGALGNF
+542 RPEHGALRNF
-552 SAAGLERL
+552 SETGLPRL
-560 RDAGALFAR
+560 REAGALFGR
-569 LRSRAGL
+569 LRARANL
-576 ELVDFVT
+576 DLVDFVT

-591 DIEVAANDRLPLGNG
+591 DIEVAANDRLPLGNA

-613 ALGGYLASDDRASLG
+613 ALGGYLSSDDHASLA

-647 EDPEPGTV
+647 EEAEPGTV

-667 WDIVALPR
+667 WDVVAVPR

-695 GALPYEFRGDADELP
+695 GVLPYEFRGDAAELP
-710 LLRWRGIETQKEF
+710 FMRWRGAETQKEV
-723 DDNRKRFKLDLESR
+723 DDNRKQFKLDLESR

-765 KQSKP
+765 TQSKP
-770 RLPSEFL
+770 RTPSEFL
-777 LDLEA
+777 LDLESA
-782 SGVIGELPVESEHEE
+782 GVIDGLPVESEHEE
-797 NPLGSEP
+797 NPLGAEP
-804 EYLQWPAD
+804 EFMMWPVD
-812 PLGVRRRRVE
+812 PLGERRPRVE
-822 AGADA
+822 AGAAA
-827 VRVALAD
+827 VR
-834 AAPVDG
+834 AA
-840 AATGLD
+840 AES
-846 GRRTGDAEPG
+846 RAEPSE
-856 NTEPG
+856 TG
-861 KWSGDL
+861 KWHEDL

-875 ARLAASEVV
+875 ERIGANELV
-884 AVPTRVSAS
+884 AMPTRVAAS
-893 RFKDFVSDPASVAS
+893 RFKDFVTDPSAVAS

-922 IGTLFHAWVEQRYGM
+922 IGTLFHFWVEDRYGID
-937 GGASEQLDALA
+937 GTSEQLDVFDTEVDGGDVTHDADLA
-948 FDLDEGD
+948 R
-955 AVADDQLLA
+955 

-969 ARSAWAGRKPV
+969 SRSEWAGRKPV

-987 LPFDGRIV
+987 LPFDGQIV
-995 VCKIDAVYRDGERFQ
+995 ICKIDAVYFDGARFQ
-1010 VVDWKTGKAPKDP
+1010 IVDWKTGKAPKDE

-1038 AYARWAGVSPELIDA
+1038 AYARWANIDESLIDA

-1061 TVIAPERIFDEAE
+1061 TVITPRRIFDEDE

-1079 RASLPAA
+1079 RESLA

>member
-1 MSGDGTVSALEIAAA
+1 MTTAATTVSALDIAAA

-83 GRIRE
+83 TRIRE

-149 IVVASADERLA
+149 IVVASTDARLA

-168 VTKAVINLN
+168 VTKAVINLD
-177 HELSEIEHDSD
+177 HELSEIERGSD
-188 DVRRMVS
+188 DVRRMVG
-195 ELGSVLE
+195 ELGRVLE

-209 NARYPDVKRAIE
+209 NARYPDVRKAVE

-235 FAEAKASRGLVEYSD
+235 FAAAKAGRGLVEYSD
-250 QVSLALTATERVAKV
+250 QVSLALTATERVPKV
-265 ADELRS
+265 ADELRE
-271 RFAVVLL
+271 RFRVVLL

-286 VQTRLLKRL
+286 VQTRLLQRL

-322 GGFPADF
+322 GGFPSDF
-329 SSRPAS
+329 SSTPAA
-335 VARFELSTSWRN
+335 VAKFDLSTSWRN

-406 LVIPSA
+406 LAVRSA

-432 TAALDEADVPYHV
+432 TAALDAADVPYHV
-445 LGIGGLLQQP
+445 LGIGGLLQEP

-467 NDPTAGSQLIRLLT
+467 DDPTAGSQLIRLLT
-481 GSRWRLGVQDI
+481 GSRWRLGVQDV

-514 DLRRAM
+514 ELRQAM
-520 RDSVADNEGGSIVD
+520 RDSVADNEGGSIVE
-534 ALDFIAHA
+534 ALDFIAHS
-542 RPGHGALGNF
+542 RPGHGALKNF
-552 SAAGLERL
+552 SEVGLERL

-569 LRSRAGL
+569 LRARAGL

-613 ALGGYLASDDRASLG
+613 ALGGYLSSDDRASLG

-667 WDIVALPR
+667 WDIVAVPR

-710 LLRWRGIETQKEF
+710 MLRWRGIETQKEF
-723 DDNRKRFKLDLESR
+723 DDNRKRFKLDLETR

-770 RLPSEFL
+770 RTPSEFL

-782 SGVIGELPVESEHEE
+782 SGVITELPVESEHED

-804 EYLQWPAD
+804 EYLQWPVD
-812 PLGVRRRRVE
+812 PLGVRRPRVE
-822 AGADA
+822 AGAAA
-827 VRVALAD
+827 VR
-834 AAPVDG
+834 AAI
-840 AATGLD
+840 
-846 GRRTGDAEPG
+846 DAEPTTAG
-856 NTEPG
+856 T
-861 KWSGDL
+861 WSDDL

-875 ARLAASEVV
+875 RRLGASELV

-922 IGTLFHAWVEQRYGM
+922 IGTLFHTWVEERYGL
-937 GGASEQLDALA
+937 GGTSEELDASG
-948 FDLDEGD
+948 FELDDGETVSGD
-955 AVADDQLLA
+955 AELVR
-964 LQETF
+964 LQDTF
-969 ARSAWAGRKPV
+969 ARSVWAGRKPI

-995 VCKIDAVYRDGERFQ
+995 ICKIDAVYADGDRFQ
-1010 VVDWKTGKAPKDP
+1010 VVDWKTGKAPKDA

-1038 AYARWAGVSPELIDA
+1038 AYARWSGVSPELIDA

-1061 TVIAPERIFDEAE
+1061 TVVTPDRIFDEAE

-1079 RASLPAA
+1079 RESVGE

>member
-1 MSGDGTVSALEIAAA
+1 MSSAVTAKISALDIAAA
-16 IKGNPPTPQQRAVI
+16 IGGNPPTPQQQAVI
-30 EADLAPALV
+30 EAELAPALV

-59 ANGMV
+59 ANGLV

-83 GRIRE
+83 TRIRE
-88 RIEQLAEAGLVG
+88 RIEQLAAAGLIG

-149 IVVASADERLA
+149 IVVASHDARLA

-168 VTKAVINLN
+168 VTKAVIALN
-177 HELSEIEHDSD
+177 HELSEIEHGSD
-188 DVRRMVS
+188 DVRRMVG
-195 ELGSVLE
+195 EFGSVLD
-202 LPYGGRA
+202 LPYGGRS
-209 NARYPDVKRAIE
+209 NARYPDVRKAVE

-235 FAEAKASRGLVEYSD
+235 FAAAKANRGLVEYSD
-250 QVSLALTATERVAKV
+250 QVSLALTATERVPKV
-265 ADELRS
+265 ADDLRE

-329 SSRPAS
+329 SGTPAA
-335 VARFELSTSWRN
+335 VAKFDLSTSWRN

-362 NLVTKV
+362 NLVTTV

-406 LVIPSA
+406 LAIPSA
-412 KGEQRSAAM
+412 KGEQRSAA
-421 LLRTRSTMSVF
+421 LLMRTRSTMTVF
-432 TAALDEADVPYHV
+432 TAALDAADVPYHV
-445 LGIGGLLQQP
+445 LGIGGLLQEP

-514 DLRRAM
+514 DLRQAM
-520 RDSVADNEGGSIVD
+520 RDSVADNEGGSIVE
-534 ALDFIAHA
+534 ALDFIAHS
-542 RPGHGALGNF
+542 RREHGALKNF
-552 SAAGLERL
+552 SETGLERL
-560 RDAGALFAR
+560 REAGALFAR

-613 ALGGYLASDDRASLG
+613 ALGGYLASDDRASLV
-628 GFLGWLTVAEWR
+628 GFLSWLAVAEWR

-647 EDPEPGTV
+647 EEPEPGTV
-655 QILTIHGSKGLE
+655 QLLTIHGSKGLE
-667 WDIVALPR
+667 WDIVAVPR

-683 AAKDGYNGWLSL
+683 AAKDGYNGWLTL
-695 GALPYEFRGDADELP
+695 GALPYEFRGDANELP

-723 DDNRKRFKLDLESR
+723 DDNRKRFKADLENR

-770 RLPSEFL
+770 RTPSEFL
-777 LDLEA
+777 LDLRD
-782 SGVIGELPVESEHEE
+782 SGVIGELPEESENED
-797 NPLGSEP
+797 NPLGTEP
-804 EYLQWPAD
+804 EYLQWPVD
-812 PLGVRRRRVE
+812 PLGVRRQRVE
-822 AGADA
+822 QGAAA
-827 VRVALAD
+827 VRAALD
-834 AAPVDG
+834 DDPSTG
-840 AATGLD
+840 A
-846 GRRTGDAEPG
+846 
-856 NTEPG
+856 G
-861 KWSGDL
+861 KWSEDL

-875 ARLAASEVV
+875 ARLGANEVV

-937 GGASEQLDALA
+937 DGTSEELDTLG
-948 FDLDEGD
+948 FELDEGD
-955 AVADDQLLA
+955 AVSNDAELVR
-964 LQETF
+964 LQDVF
-969 ARSAWAGRKPV
+969 ARSVWAGRKPV

-995 VCKIDAVYRDGERFQ
+995 ICKIDAVYRDGDRYQ
-1010 VVDWKTGKAPKDP
+1010 VVDWKTGKAPKDA

-1061 TVIAPERIFDEAE
+1061 TVVTPDRIFDEAE

-1079 RASLPAA
+1079 RANVGGAAAPAG

>member
-1 MSGDGTVSALEIAAA
+1 MTLDTTVGARVSALEIAAA
-16 IKGNPPTPQQRAVI
+16 IDGDPPTPQQQAVI
-30 EADLAPALV
+30 EADLEPALV

-83 GRIRE
+83 TRIRE

-149 IVVASADERLA
+149 IVVASSDERLA
-160 DLDKSVDV
+160 DLDKSIDV

-177 HELSEIEHDSD
+177 HELSEIERDSD
-188 DVRRMVS
+188 DVRRMVG
-195 ELGSVLE
+195 ELGQVLE
-202 LPYGGRA
+202 LPYGGRS
-209 NARYPDVKRAIE
+209 NARYPEVRKAVE

-235 FAEAKASRGLVEYSD
+235 FAAAKASRGLVEYSD
-250 QVSLALTATERVAKV
+250 QVALALTATERVPKV
-265 ADELRS
+265 AEELRG

-329 SSRPAS
+329 SSAPAS
-335 VARFELSTSWRN
+335 VAKFDLSTSWRN
-347 GHAILAAA
+347 GHSILAGA

-362 NLVTKV
+362 NLVTTV
-368 EVGALTASPAASGED
+368 EVGSLTASPAASDEQ
-383 LSVVFEETVND
+383 LSVVFEETVPD

-406 LVIPSA
+406 LAVPSK
-412 KGEQRSAAM
+412 KGAQRTAAM

-432 TAALDEADVPYHV
+432 TAALDDAGVPYHV
-445 LGIGGLLQQP
+445 LGIGGLLQEP

-467 NDPTAGSQLIRLLT
+467 SDPTAGSQLIRLLT
-481 GSRWRLGVQDI
+481 GSRWRLGVQDV

-506 YAQQPLDD
+506 YAQKPLAD
-514 DLRRAM
+514 DLKQAM
-520 RDSVADNEGGSIVD
+520 RDSVADNEGSSIVE
-534 ALDFIAHA
+534 ALDFIAYS
-542 RPGHGALGNF
+542 RPDHGALKNF
-552 SAAGLERL
+552 SETGLERL
-560 RDAGALFAR
+560 RDAGTTFAR

-591 DIEVAANDRLPLGNG
+591 DIEVAANDRLPLGNA

-613 ALGGYLASDDRASLG
+613 ALGGYLSSDDHASLG
-628 GFLGWLTVAEWR
+628 GFLRWLAVAEWR

-655 QILTIHGSKGLE
+655 QLLTIHGSKGLE
-667 WDIVALPR
+667 WDIVAVPR

-695 GALPYEFRGDADELP
+695 GALPYEFRGDAGELP
-710 LLRWRGIETQKEF
+710 ELRWRGIETQKEF
-723 DDNRKRFKLDLESR
+723 DDNRKRFKLDLEER

-765 KQSKP
+765 KQVKP
-770 RLPSEFL
+770 RTPSEFL

-782 SGVIGELPVESEHEE
+782 SAVIGELPVASEHEE

-804 EYLQWPAD
+804 ELMLWPAD
-812 PLGVRRRRVE
+812 PLGVRRDRVE

-827 VRVALAD
+827 VLALLERG
-834 AAPVDG
+834 P
-840 AATGLD
+840 
-846 GRRTGDAEPG
+846 GDDDL
-856 NTEPG
+856 PG
-861 KWSGDL
+861 KWSEDL
-867 TLLLRERA
+867 TLLLREREQ
-875 ARLAASEVV
+875 RLGANEL
-884 AVPTRVSAS
+884 VPVPGRVSAS

-922 IGTLFHAWVEQRYGM
+922 IGTLFHSWVEERYGL
-937 GGASEQLDALA
+937 GSTGEQLDAA
-948 FDLDEGD
+948 VFELDEGGSDGEITSD
-955 AVADDQLLA
+955 AELVR

-969 ARSAWAGRKPV
+969 ARSAWAGRKPI

-987 LPFDGRIV
+987 LPFDGRV
-995 VCKIDAVYRDGERFQ
+995 VICKIDAVYFDGERYQ
-1010 VVDWKTGKAPKDP
+1010 VVDWKTGKAPRDA
-1023 ADLERKQLQLALYRL
+1023 ADLEQKQLQLALYRL
-1038 AYARWAGVSPELIDA
+1038 AYSRWKGIDPELIDA
-1053 VFYFVADD
+1053 VLYFVADD
-1061 TVIAPERIFDEAE
+1061 AVVTPERIFEEQE
-1074 LLALW
+1074 LLELW
-1079 RASLPAA
+1079 RASVTA

>member
-1 MSGDGTVSALEIAAA
+1 VSIDTHSPAAPTVVTALEIAKA
-16 IKGNPPTPQQRAVI
+16 IDGDPPTAQQRAVI
-30 EADLAPALV
+30 EAPLAPALV

-45 GKTETMANRVLYLL
+45 GKTETMANRVLFLL

-88 RIEQLAEAGLVG
+88 RIAQLAAAGLIG
-100 DDYDVFD
+100 EDYDVFD

-149 IVVASADERLA
+149 IVVASADERIA

-168 VTKAVINLN
+168 VVKKVIALN
-177 HELSEIEHDSD
+177 HELSEMEFDSD
-188 DVRRMVS
+188 DVRAMVS
-195 ELGSVLE
+195 EFAGVLD
-202 LPYGGRA
+202 LPYGGRG
-209 NARYPDVKRAIE
+209 RYPDVAKAVG

-235 FAEAKASRGLVEYSD
+235 FAAAKASRGLVEYSD
-250 QVSLALTATERVAKV
+250 QVALALTATERVPRV
-265 ADELRS
+265 SEELRA
-271 RFAVVLL
+271 RYAVVLL

-286 VQTRLLKRL
+286 VQTRLLKAL

-322 GGFPADF
+322 GSFPADF
-329 SSRPAS
+329 SSAARPTDA
-335 VARFELSTSWRN
+335 VAKFDLSTSWRN
-347 GHAILAAA
+347 GHGVLAAA

-362 NLVTKV
+362 NLVTTV
-368 EVGALTASPAASGED
+368 EVGALTASPAASAEK
-383 LSVVFEETVND
+383 LSVIFEEDVTE
-394 EAAATAAWLKAQ
+394 EAAATAAWLKRQ
-406 LVIPSA
+406 LAVKSK

-432 TAALDEADVPYHV
+432 TAALDDAEVPYHV
-445 LGIGGLLQQP
+445 LGIGGLLQEP

-467 NDPTAGSQLIRLLT
+467 HDPAAGSQLIRLLT
-481 GSRWRLGVQDI
+481 GSRWRIGVQDI

-506 YAQQPLDD
+506 YAQQPLADE
-514 DLRRAM
+514 LREAM
-520 RDSVADNEGGSIVD
+520 RASVAEAEGGSIVE
-534 ALDFIAHA
+534 ALDFIARV
-542 RPGHGALGNF
+542 RPEHGALRNF
-552 SAAGLERL
+552 SDDGLPRL
-560 RDAGALFAR
+560 REAGALFSR
-569 LRSRAGL
+569 LRARANL
-576 ELVDFVT
+576 DLVDFVT

-591 DIEVAANDRLPLGNG
+591 DIEVAANDRLPLGNA

-613 ALGGYLASDDRASLG
+613 ALGGYLASDDHASLG

-647 EDPEPGTV
+647 EEAEPGTV

-667 WDIVALPR
+667 WDIVAVPR

-695 GALPYEFRGDADELP
+695 GVLPYEFRGDAAELP
-710 LLRWRGIETQKEF
+710 LLRWRGAETQKEV
-723 DDNRKRFKLDLESR
+723 DDNRKQFKLDLETR

-745 AYVAVTRARH
+745 GYVAVTRARH

-765 KQSKP
+765 TQSKP
-770 RLPSEFL
+770 RTPSEFL

-782 SGVIGELPVESEHEE
+782 AGVIDELPTESEHEE
-797 NPLGSEP
+797 NPLGAEP
-804 EYLQWPAD
+804 EFMMWPVD
-812 PLGVRRRRVE
+812 PLGERRPRVE
-822 AGADA
+822 AGAKA
-827 VRVALAD
+827 VRRAAD
-834 AAPVDG
+834 SGAAP
-840 AATGLD
+840 
-846 GRRTGDAEPG
+846 AEF
-856 NTEPG
+856 G
-861 KWSGDL
+861 KWHEDL

-875 ARLAASEVV
+875 ERLGANALV
-884 AVPTRVSAS
+884 AMPTRVAAS
-893 RFKDFVSDPASVAS
+893 RFKDFVSDPSAVAS
-907 SLRRPMPERPYKATQ
+907 SLRRPMPERPYKAAQ
-922 IGTLFHAWVEQRYGM
+922 IGTLFHSWVEERYGVD
-937 GGASEQLDALA
+937 GTSEQLDVFENEVDGGDVVHDADLA
-948 FDLDEGD
+948 R
-955 AVADDQLLA
+955 

-969 ARSAWAGRKPV
+969 SRSAWAGRKPV

-987 LPFDGRIV
+987 LPFDGQIV
-995 VCKIDAVYRDGERFQ
+995 ICKIDAVYFDGERYQ
-1010 VVDWKTGKAPKDP
+1010 IVDWKTGKAPRDE

-1038 AYARWAGVSPELIDA
+1038 AYARWANVDEALIDA

-1061 TVIAPERIFDEAE
+1061 TVITPRRIFDEDE

-1079 RASLPAA
+1079 RESLT

>member
-1 MSGDGTVSALEIAAA
+1 MTTAATTVSALDIAAA

-83 GRIRE
+83 TRIRE

-149 IVVASADERLA
+149 IVVASTDARLA

-168 VTKAVINLN
+168 VTKAVINLD
-177 HELSEIEHDSD
+177 HELSEIERDSD
-188 DVRRMVS
+188 DVRRMVG
-195 ELGSVLE
+195 ELGRVLE

-209 NARYPDVKRAIE
+209 NARYPDVRKAVE
-221 AVQGLPVLLDLADA
+221 GVQGLPVLLDLADA
-235 FAEAKASRGLVEYSD
+235 FAAAKAGRGLVEYSD
-250 QVSLALTATERVAKV
+250 QVSLALTATERVPKV
-265 ADELRS
+265 ADELRE
-271 RFAVVLL
+271 RFRVVLL

-286 VQTRLLKRL
+286 VQTRLLQRL

-322 GGFPADF
+322 GGFPSDF
-329 SSRPAS
+329 SSTPAA
-335 VARFELSTSWRN
+335 VAKFDLSTSWRN

-406 LVIPSA
+406 LAVRSA

-432 TAALDEADVPYHV
+432 TAALDAADVPYHV
-445 LGIGGLLQQP
+445 LGIGGLLQEP

-467 NDPTAGSQLIRLLT
+467 DDPTAGSQLIRLLT
-481 GSRWRLGVQDI
+481 GSRWRLGVQDV

-514 DLRRAM
+514 ELRQAM
-520 RDSVADNEGGSIVD
+520 RDSVADNEGGSIVE
-534 ALDFIAHA
+534 ALDFIAHS
-542 RPGHGALGNF
+542 RPGHGALKNF
-552 SAAGLERL
+552 SEVGLERL

-569 LRSRAGL
+569 LRARAGL

-613 ALGGYLASDDRASLG
+613 ALGGYLSSDDRASLG

-667 WDIVALPR
+667 WDIVAVPR

-710 LLRWRGIETQKEF
+710 MLRWRGIETQKEF
-723 DDNRKRFKLDLESR
+723 DDNRKRFKLDLETR

-770 RLPSEFL
+770 RTPSEFL

-782 SGVIGELPVESEHEE
+782 SGVITELPVESEHED

-804 EYLQWPAD
+804 EYLQWPVD
-812 PLGVRRRRVE
+812 PLGVRRPRVE
-822 AGADA
+822 AGAAA
-827 VRVALAD
+827 VR
-834 AAPVDG
+834 AAI
-840 AATGLD
+840 
-846 GRRTGDAEPG
+846 DAEPTTAG
-856 NTEPG
+856 T
-861 KWSGDL
+861 WSDDL

-875 ARLAASEVV
+875 RRLGASELV

-922 IGTLFHAWVEQRYGM
+922 IGTLFHTWVEERYGL
-937 GGASEQLDALA
+937 GGTSEELDASG
-948 FDLDEGD
+948 FELDDGETVSGD
-955 AVADDQLLA
+955 AELVR
-964 LQETF
+964 LQDTF
-969 ARSAWAGRKPV
+969 ARSVWAGRKPI

-995 VCKIDAVYRDGERFQ
+995 ICKIDAVYADGDRFQ
-1010 VVDWKTGKAPKDP
+1010 VVDWKTGKAPKDA

-1038 AYARWAGVSPELIDA
+1038 AYARWSGIAPELIDA

-1061 TVIAPERIFDEAE
+1061 TVVTPDRIFDEAE

-1079 RASLPAA
+1079 RESVGE

>member
-1 MSGDGTVSALEIAAA
+1 MTTAATTVSALDIAAA

-83 GRIRE
+83 TRIRE

-149 IVVASADERLA
+149 IVVASTDARLA

-168 VTKAVINLN
+168 VTKAVINLD
-177 HELSEIEHDSD
+177 HELSEIERDSD
-188 DVRRMVS
+188 DVRRMVG
-195 ELGSVLE
+195 ELGRVLE

-209 NARYPDVKRAIE
+209 NARYPDVRKAVE

-235 FAEAKASRGLVEYSD
+235 FAAAKAGRGLVEYSD
-250 QVSLALTATERVAKV
+250 QVSLALTATERVPKV
-265 ADELRS
+265 ADELRE
-271 RFAVVLL
+271 RFRVVLL

-286 VQTRLLKRL
+286 VQTRLLQRL

-322 GGFPADF
+322 GGFPSDF
-329 SSRPAS
+329 SSTPAA
-335 VARFELSTSWRN
+335 VAKFDLSTSWRN

-406 LVIPSA
+406 LAVRSA

-432 TAALDEADVPYHV
+432 TAALDAADVPYHV
-445 LGIGGLLQQP
+445 LGIGGLLQEP

-467 NDPTAGSQLIRLLT
+467 DDPTAGSQLIRLLT
-481 GSRWRLGVQDI
+481 GSRWRLGVQDV

-514 DLRRAM
+514 ELRQAM
-520 RDSVADNEGGSIVD
+520 RDSVADNEGGSIVE
-534 ALDFIAHA
+534 ALDFIAHS
-542 RPGHGALGNF
+542 RPGHGALKNF
-552 SAAGLERL
+552 SEVGLERL

-569 LRSRAGL
+569 LRARAGL

-613 ALGGYLASDDRASLG
+613 ALGGYLSSDDRASLG

-667 WDIVALPR
+667 WDIVAVPR

-710 LLRWRGIETQKEF
+710 MLRWRGIETQKEF
-723 DDNRKRFKLDLESR
+723 DDNRKRFKLDLETR

-770 RLPSEFL
+770 RTPSEFL

-782 SGVIGELPVESEHEE
+782 SGVIIELPVESEHED

-804 EYLQWPAD
+804 EYLQWPVD
-812 PLGVRRRRVE
+812 PLGVRRPRVE
-822 AGADA
+822 AGAAA
-827 VRVALAD
+827 VR
-834 AAPVDG
+834 AAI
-840 AATGLD
+840 
-846 GRRTGDAEPG
+846 DAEPTTAG
-856 NTEPG
+856 T
-861 KWSGDL
+861 WSDDL

-875 ARLAASEVV
+875 RRLGASELV

-922 IGTLFHAWVEQRYGM
+922 IGTLFHTWVEERYGL
-937 GGASEQLDALA
+937 GGTSEELDASG
-948 FDLDEGD
+948 FELDDGDTVSGD
-955 AVADDQLLA
+955 AELVR
-964 LQETF
+964 LQDTF
-969 ARSAWAGRKPV
+969 ARSVWAGRKPI

-995 VCKIDAVYRDGERFQ
+995 ICKIDAVYADGDRFQ
-1010 VVDWKTGKAPKDP
+1010 VVDWKTGKAPKDA

-1038 AYARWAGVSPELIDA
+1038 AYARWSGIAPELIDA

-1061 TVIAPERIFDEAE
+1061 TVVTPERIFDEAE

-1079 RASLPAA
+1079 RESVGE